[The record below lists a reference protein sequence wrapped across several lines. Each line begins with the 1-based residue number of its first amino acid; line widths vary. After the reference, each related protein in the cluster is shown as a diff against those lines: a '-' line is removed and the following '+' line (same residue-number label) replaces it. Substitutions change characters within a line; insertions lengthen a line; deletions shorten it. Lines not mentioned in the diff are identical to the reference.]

1 MNKTF
6 LEYVA
11 EDIISKYGTD
21 LSRIAVVFPN
31 KRAALFLNEHLA
43 RLAGQ
48 PVWSPAYITISD
60 LFRQHTDLKTAD
72 PIKLICDIHK
82 SFTKCTGIDETL
94 DHFYGWGQLLLAD
107 FDDIDKNMAD
117 ADSIFCNLKDIHE
130 LDDISYLDDEQKEML
145 ARFFANFSDDI
156 DSELKKRFLSLW
168 SHFGDIYHD
177 YNRRL
182 TEQGIGYEGAIYRKV
197 ANEQTLHLKYD
208 KYLFV
213 GFNLLQKV
221 ERLLFSRLMKEDKAK
236 FYWDFDE
243 YYMPSP
249 SPLPSG
255 GAPVGGYGIPAIP
268 TQPTCS
274 VGGYGI
280 PAIPT
285 QPTCSVGA
293 LPGGYG
299 IPAIP
304 TQPTCSVGALPG
316 GALVSSAPTN
326 LNLADFPNEL
336 DNTDPDIYA
345 NMRRPK
351 RIRFISSPTENAQAR
366 FASNWLLEN
375 HRYRAGRKT
384 AVVMCDESILLPLMH
399 SLPPEAD
406 KVNITSGFPLA
417 MTPVA
422 SLVMLLFDLYTL
434 GLRKKG
440 TTLNPHYLKK
450 LMAHPYAH
458 HLKGVHLS
466 QVHQEEVH
474 QPNSPSH
481 HLTISTPHHLTT
493 STILHHIATLIKQVG
508 IATKPEGD
516 PLTQESVFRMYTIL
530 NRLATLADSG
540 DLLVDNTT
548 LRRLVSQLVSTS
560 SIPFHGEPVVGVQ
573 IMGVLETRNIDF
585 DHLLLLSCNE
595 GNMPKGVNDSS
606 FIPYTIRKAHH
617 LTTIDNKVAL
627 YSYYFHRL
635 LQRARDITIAYNNT
649 TDNGHTGEMSRFMLQ
664 LLVESGQKINHYTL
678 TAKNHPTPLMPK
690 PIQKDE
696 ATLSKLQQITR
707 LSPSAL
713 NTYIRCPLAFY
724 YQYIAHIQEPH
735 PDPETIDNR
744 LFGNIF
750 HRAAYLIY
758 KDITDR
764 SPLIEKAHIQ
774 AYLSNRTLL
783 ANVVDRAFQA
793 EQCTPNNGLQIINR
807 EVIIQYITK
816 LLKIDQQLCPFSI
829 LAMEE
834 EAKVYTTLSFTI
846 PSEGALVGGYGIPAI
861 PTQPTCS
868 VGALKGGAL
877 VGGYGI
883 PAIPTQP
890 TCSVGALKGGA
901 LKGGALVSSAPKTSA
916 PKTSAPKTS
925 APGKQYNLTIG
936 GIIDRLDILTDR
948 QTGKPRIRVV
958 DYKTGNQP
966 SSPIK
971 NIDEIFDPNNIRTK
985 HSNYYLQ
992 AILYSLIVSRSK
1004 RWNPAGHPVSPAL
1017 LFIKQAPA
1025 TDYDPTLLID
1035 KHPISDVTVYEEEFL
1050 TKLKHT
1056 LADIYSPDTPFT
1068 PTDDRK
1074 KCELC
1079 PYRMLCGL

>member
-11 EDIISKYGTD
+11 EDIIGKYGTD

-43 RLAGQ
+43 RIAGQ

-60 LFRQHTDLKTAD
+60 LFRQHTDLKPAD

-145 ARFFANFSDDI
+145 KRFFANFSDDI
-156 DSELKKRFLSLW
+156 ESELKKRFLSLW

-197 ANEQTLHLKYD
+197 ASEETLHLKYD

-213 GFNLLQKV
+213 GFNLIQKV
-221 ERLLFSRLMKEDKAK
+221 ERVLFSRLMKEGKAK

-243 YYMPSP
+243 YYMPTARAQQS
-249 SPLPSG
+249 
-255 GAPVGGYGIPAIP
+255 A
-268 TQPTCS
+268 S
-274 VGGYGI
+274 VPNNTASFAAYL
-280 PAIPT
+280 T
-285 QPTCSVGA
+285 
-293 LPGGYG
+293 
-299 IPAIP
+299 
-304 TQPTCSVGALPG
+304 
-316 GALVSSAPTN
+316 
-326 LNLADFPNEL
+326 DFPNEL
-336 DNTDPDIYA
+336 DNTDRDIYA

-375 HRYRAGRKT
+375 DRYKAGRKT
-384 AVVMCDESILLPLMH
+384 AVVMCDENILLPIMH

-440 TTLNPHYLKK
+440 TAFNPHYLKK
-450 LMAHPYAH
+450 LMAHPYARH
-458 HLKGVHLS
+458 LQEVHLKEMNDVHLKGVHLS

-474 QPNSPSH
+474 QEGSAA
-481 HLTISTPHHLTT
+481 L
-493 STILHHIATLIKQVG
+493 LHHIATLVKQVG
-508 IATKPEGD
+508 IATKQEGD
-516 PLTQESVFRMYTIL
+516 ALTQESVFRMFTIL
-530 NRLATLADSG
+530 NRLAALADSG

-548 LRRLVSQLVSTS
+548 LRRLVSQLVGAA

-585 DHLLLLSCNE
+585 DNVLLLSCNE

-606 FIPYTIRKAHH
+606 FIPYSIRKAHG
-617 LTTIDNKVAL
+617 LTTIDNKVAI

-635 LQRARDITIAYNNT
+635 LQRAGDITIAYNNS

-664 LLVESGQKINHYTL
+664 LLVESGQKIDHYSL
-678 TAKNHPTPLMPK
+678 TAKNQPSPLMPK
-690 PIQKDE
+690 AIEKDE
-696 ATLSKLQQITR
+696 AAIGKLEEMSK
-707 LSPSAL
+707 LSPSAI
-713 NTYIRCPLAFY
+713 NTYIRCKLAFY
-724 YQYIAHIQEPH
+724 YQYIAHIKEPDS
-735 PDPETIDNR
+735 DPETIDNR
-744 LFGNIF
+744 MFGNIF

-758 KDITDR
+758 KDITDH
-764 SPLIEKAHIQ
+764 SPVIEKAHIQ
-774 AYLSNRTLL
+774 AYLSNRKLL
-783 ANVVDRAFQA
+783 ASVVDRAF
-793 EQCTPNNGLQIINR
+793 EEEECKTNNGLQIINR
-807 EVIIQYITK
+807 EVIIEYVTK

-834 EAKVYTTLSFTI
+834 EAKVYTQLSFTI
-846 PSEGALVGGYGIPAI
+846 L
-861 PTQPTCS
+861 
-868 VGALKGGAL
+868 L
-877 VGGYGI
+877 
-883 PAIPTQP
+883 
-890 TCSVGALKGGA
+890 
-901 LKGGALVSSAPKTSA
+901 GGALVSSAPT
-916 PKTSAPKTS
+916 
-925 APGKQYNLTIG
+925 KQYNLTIG
-936 GIIDRLDILTDR
+936 GIIDRLDVVTDK
-948 QTGKPRIRVV
+948 QTGKRRIRVV
-958 DYKTGNQP
+958 DYKTGNKP
-966 SSPIK
+966 SSAIKSIEEVFDPK
-971 NIDEIFDPNNIRTK
+971 NIASK
-985 HSNYYLQ
+985 HSNYFLQ

-1004 RWNPAGHPVSPAL
+1004 EWNAANDAVSPAL
-1017 LFIKQAPA
+1017 LFIKQAA
-1025 TDYDPTLLID
+1025 TNDYDPTLCID

-1050 TKLKHT
+1050 TKLKET
-1056 LADIYSPDTPFT
+1056 VADMYSPDAAFT

>member
-60 LFRQHTDLKTAD
+60 LFRQHTDLKPAD

-145 ARFFANFSDDI
+145 KRFFANFSDDI

-197 ANEQTLHLKYD
+197 ASDETLHLKYD

-213 GFNLLQKV
+213 GFNLIQKV
-221 ERLLFSRLMKEDKAK
+221 ERVLFSRLMKEGKAK

-243 YYMPSP
+243 YYMPTARAQQS
-249 SPLPSG
+249 
-255 GAPVGGYGIPAIP
+255 A
-268 TQPTCS
+268 S
-274 VGGYGI
+274 VPNNTASFAAYL
-280 PAIPT
+280 T
-285 QPTCSVGA
+285 
-293 LPGGYG
+293 
-299 IPAIP
+299 
-304 TQPTCSVGALPG
+304 
-316 GALVSSAPTN
+316 
-326 LNLADFPNEL
+326 DFPNEF
-336 DNTDPDIYA
+336 DNTDRDIYA
-345 NMRRPK
+345 NMGRPK

-375 HRYRAGRKT
+375 ERYKAGRKT
-384 AVVMCDESILLPLMH
+384 AVVMCDESILLPIMH

-440 TTLNPHYLKK
+440 TAFNPHYLKK
-450 LMAHPYAH
+450 LMAHPYAR
-458 HLKGVHLS
+458 HLQEVHLNGVHSKGVHLS
-466 QVHQEEVH
+466 QVHQEGSAALL
-474 QPNSPSH
+474 Q
-481 HLTISTPHHLTT
+481 
-493 STILHHIATLIKQVG
+493 HIATLVKQVG
-508 IATKPEGD
+508 IATKQEGD
-516 PLTQESVFRMYTIL
+516 ALTQESVFRMFTIL
-530 NRLATLADSG
+530 NRLAALADSG

-548 LRRLVSQLVSTS
+548 LRRLVSQLVGAA
-560 SIPFHGEPVVGVQ
+560 SIPFHGEPVIGVQ

-585 DHLLLLSCNE
+585 DNVLLLSCNE

-617 LTTIDNKVAL
+617 LTTIDNKVAI

-635 LQRARDITIAYNNT
+635 LQRAGDITIAYNNS

-664 LLVESGQKINHYTL
+664 LLVESGQKIDHYSL
-678 TAKNHPTPLMPK
+678 TAKNQPTPLMPK
-690 PIQKDE
+690 AIEKDE
-696 ATLSKLQQITR
+696 TALSKLEEMSR
-707 LSPSAL
+707 LSPSAI
-713 NTYIRCPLAFY
+713 NTYIRCKLAFY
-724 YQYIAHIQEPH
+724 YQYIAHIKEPDS
-735 PDPETIDNR
+735 DPETIDNR
-744 LFGNIF
+744 MFGNIF

-758 KDITDR
+758 KDITDH
-764 SPLIEKAHIQ
+764 SPVIEKAHIQ
-774 AYLSNRTLL
+774 AYLSNRKLL
-783 ANVVDRAFQA
+783 ASVVDRAF
-793 EQCTPNNGLQIINR
+793 EEEECKTNNGLQIINR
-807 EVIIQYITK
+807 EVIIEYITK

-834 EAKVYTTLSFTI
+834 EAKVYTQLSFTI
-846 PSEGALVGGYGIPAI
+846 PS
-861 PTQPTCS
+861 
-868 VGALKGGAL
+868 
-877 VGGYGI
+877 
-883 PAIPTQP
+883 
-890 TCSVGALKGGA
+890 GGA
-901 LKGGALVSSAPKTSA
+901 LKGGALVSSAPT
-916 PKTSAPKTS
+916 
-925 APGKQYNLTIG
+925 KQYNLTIG
-936 GIIDRLDILTDR
+936 GIIDRLDAVTDK

-971 NIDEIFDPNNIRTK
+971 NIDEIFDPNNIRSK

-1025 TDYDPTLLID
+1025 NHYDPTLHID
-1035 KHPISDVTVYEEEFL
+1035 KHPIGDVTVYEEEFL

>member
-11 EDIISKYGTD
+11 EDIIGKYGTD

-43 RLAGQ
+43 RIAGQ

-60 LFRQHTDLKTAD
+60 LFRQHTDLKPAD

-145 ARFFANFSDDI
+145 KRFFANFSDDI
-156 DSELKKRFLSLW
+156 ESELKKRFLSLW

-197 ANEQTLHLKYD
+197 ASEETLHLKYD

-213 GFNLLQKV
+213 GFNLIQKV
-221 ERLLFSRLMKEDKAK
+221 ERVLFSRLMKEGKAK

-243 YYMPSP
+243 YYMPTARAQQS
-249 SPLPSG
+249 
-255 GAPVGGYGIPAIP
+255 A
-268 TQPTCS
+268 S
-274 VGGYGI
+274 VPNNTASFAAYL
-280 PAIPT
+280 T
-285 QPTCSVGA
+285 
-293 LPGGYG
+293 
-299 IPAIP
+299 
-304 TQPTCSVGALPG
+304 
-316 GALVSSAPTN
+316 
-326 LNLADFPNEL
+326 DFPNEL
-336 DNTDPDIYA
+336 DNTDRDIYA

-375 HRYRAGRKT
+375 DRYKAGRKT
-384 AVVMCDESILLPLMH
+384 AVVMCDESILLPIMH

-440 TTLNPHYLKK
+440 TAFNPHYLKK
-450 LMAHPYAH
+450 LMAHPYAR
-458 HLKGVHLS
+458 HLQEVHLKGVHSKGVHLS
-466 QVHQEEVH
+466 QVHQ
-474 QPNSPSH
+474 PNSTSAQPTTQH
-481 HLTISTPHHLTT
+481 STFNTQH
-493 STILHHIATLIKQVG
+493 SILHHIATLVKQVG
-508 IATKPEGD
+508 IATKQEGD
-516 PLTQESVFRMYTIL
+516 ALTQESVFRMFTIL
-530 NRLATLADSG
+530 NRLAALADSG
-540 DLLVDNTT
+540 DLVVDNTT
-548 LRRLVSQLVSTS
+548 LRRLVSQLVGAA
-560 SIPFHGEPVVGVQ
+560 SIPFHGEPVIGVQ

-585 DHLLLLSCNE
+585 DNVLLLSCNE

-606 FIPYTIRKAHH
+606 FIPYSIRKAHG
-617 LTTIDNKVAL
+617 LTTIDNKVAI

-635 LQRARDITIAYNNT
+635 LQRAGDITIAYNNS

-664 LLVESGQKINHYTL
+664 LLVESGQKIEHYSL
-678 TAKNHPTPLMPK
+678 TAKNQPSPLMPK
-690 PIQKDE
+690 AIEKDE
-696 ATLSKLQQITR
+696 TALSKLEEMSR
-707 LSPSAL
+707 LSPSAI
-713 NTYIRCPLAFY
+713 NTYIRCKLAFY
-724 YQYIAHIQEPH
+724 YQYIAHIKEPDS
-735 PDPETIDNR
+735 DPETIDNR
-744 LFGNIF
+744 MFGNIF

-758 KDITDR
+758 KDITDH
-764 SPLIEKAHIQ
+764 SPVIEKAHIQ
-774 AYLSNRTLL
+774 AYLSNRKLL
-783 ANVVDRAFQA
+783 ASVVDRAF
-793 EQCTPNNGLQIINR
+793 EEEECKTNNGLQIINR
-807 EVIIQYITK
+807 EVIIEYVTK

-834 EAKVYTTLSFTI
+834 EAKVYTQLSFTI
-846 PSEGALVGGYGIPAI
+846 L
-861 PTQPTCS
+861 
-868 VGALKGGAL
+868 L
-877 VGGYGI
+877 
-883 PAIPTQP
+883 
-890 TCSVGALKGGA
+890 
-901 LKGGALVSSAPKTSA
+901 GGALVSSAPT
-916 PKTSAPKTS
+916 
-925 APGKQYNLTIG
+925 KQYNLTIG
-936 GIIDRLDILTDR
+936 GIIDRLDAVTDK
-948 QTGKPRIRVV
+948 QTGKRRIRVV
-958 DYKTGNQP
+958 DYKTGNKP
-966 SSPIK
+966 SSAIKSIEEVFDPK
-971 NIDEIFDPNNIRTK
+971 NIASK
-985 HSNYYLQ
+985 HSNYFLQ

-1004 RWNPAGHPVSPAL
+1004 EWNAANDPVSPAL
-1017 LFIKQAPA
+1017 LFIKQA
-1025 TDYDPTLLID
+1025 TTNDYDPTLCID

-1050 TKLKHT
+1050 TKLKET
-1056 LADIYSPDTPFT
+1056 VADMYSPDAAFT

>member
-11 EDIISKYGTD
+11 EDIIGKYGTD

-43 RLAGQ
+43 RIAGQ

-60 LFRQHTDLKTAD
+60 LFRQHTDLKPAD

-145 ARFFANFSDDI
+145 KRFFANFSDDI
-156 DSELKKRFLSLW
+156 ESELKKRFLSLW

-197 ANEQTLHLKYD
+197 ASEETLHLKYD

-213 GFNLLQKV
+213 GFNLIQKV
-221 ERLLFSRLMKEDKAK
+221 ERVLFSRLMKEGKAK

-243 YYMPSP
+243 YYMPTARAQQS
-249 SPLPSG
+249 
-255 GAPVGGYGIPAIP
+255 A
-268 TQPTCS
+268 S
-274 VGGYGI
+274 VPNNTASFAAYL
-280 PAIPT
+280 T
-285 QPTCSVGA
+285 
-293 LPGGYG
+293 
-299 IPAIP
+299 
-304 TQPTCSVGALPG
+304 
-316 GALVSSAPTN
+316 
-326 LNLADFPNEL
+326 DFPNEL
-336 DNTDPDIYA
+336 DNTDRDIYA

-375 HRYRAGRKT
+375 DRYKAGRKT
-384 AVVMCDESILLPLMH
+384 AVVMCDESILLPIMH

-440 TTLNPHYLKK
+440 TAFNPHYLKK
-450 LMAHPYAH
+450 VMAHPYAR
-458 HLKGVHLS
+458 HLQEVHLKEMNDVHSKGVHLS
-466 QVHQEEVH
+466 QVHQEG
-474 QPNSPSH
+474 SAA
-481 HLTISTPHHLTT
+481 L
-493 STILHHIATLIKQVG
+493 LHHIATLVKQVG
-508 IATKPEGD
+508 IATKQEGD
-516 PLTQESVFRMYTIL
+516 ALTQESVFRMFTIL
-530 NRLATLADSG
+530 NRLAALADSG

-548 LRRLVSQLVSTS
+548 LRRLVSQLVGAA

-585 DHLLLLSCNE
+585 DNVLLLSCNE

-606 FIPYTIRKAHH
+606 FIPYSIRKAHG
-617 LTTIDNKVAL
+617 LTTIDNKVAI

-635 LQRARDITIAYNNT
+635 LQRAGDITIAYNNS

-664 LLVESGQKINHYTL
+664 LLVESGQKIDHYSL
-678 TAKNHPTPLMPK
+678 TAKNQPSPLMPK
-690 PIQKDE
+690 AIEKDE
-696 ATLSKLQQITR
+696 TALSKLEEMSR
-707 LSPSAL
+707 LSPSAI
-713 NTYIRCPLAFY
+713 NTYIRCKLAFY
-724 YQYIAHIQEPH
+724 YQYIAHIKEPDS
-735 PDPETIDNR
+735 DPETIDNR
-744 LFGNIF
+744 MFGNIF

-758 KDITDR
+758 KDITDH
-764 SPLIEKAHIQ
+764 SPVIEKAHIQ
-774 AYLSNRTLL
+774 AYLSNRKLL
-783 ANVVDRAFQA
+783 ASVVDRAF
-793 EQCTPNNGLQIINR
+793 EEEECKTNNGLQIINR
-807 EVIIQYITK
+807 EVIIEYVTK

-834 EAKVYTTLSFTI
+834 EAKVYTQLSFTI
-846 PSEGALVGGYGIPAI
+846 PL
-861 PTQPTCS
+861 
-868 VGALKGGAL
+868 
-877 VGGYGI
+877 
-883 PAIPTQP
+883 
-890 TCSVGALKGGA
+890 
-901 LKGGALVSSAPKTSA
+901 GGALVSSAPT
-916 PKTSAPKTS
+916 
-925 APGKQYNLTIG
+925 KQYNLTIG
-936 GIIDRLDILTDR
+936 GIIDRLDAVTDK
-948 QTGKPRIRVV
+948 QTGKRRIRVV
-958 DYKTGNQP
+958 DYKTGNKP
-966 SSPIK
+966 SSAIKSIEEVFDPK
-971 NIDEIFDPNNIRTK
+971 NIASK
-985 HSNYYLQ
+985 HSNYFLQ

-1004 RWNPAGHPVSPAL
+1004 EWNAANDAVSPAL
-1017 LFIKQAPA
+1017 LFIKQAA
-1025 TDYDPTLLID
+1025 TNDYDPTLCID

-1050 TKLKHT
+1050 TKLKET
-1056 LADIYSPDTPFT
+1056 VADMYSPDAAFT

>member
-1 MNKTF
+1 MNQTF

-11 EDIISKYGTD
+11 EDIIGKYGTD

-82 SFTKCTGIDETL
+82 SFTKCTGISETL

-145 ARFFANFSDDI
+145 KRFFANFSDDI
-156 DSELKKRFLSLW
+156 ESELKKRFLSLW

-197 ANEQTLHLKYD
+197 ASEQTLHLKYD

-221 ERLLFSRLMKEDKAK
+221 ERVLFSRLMKEGKAK

-249 SPLPSG
+249 SHHLTTSPS
-255 GAPVGGYGIPAIP
+255 
-268 TQPTCS
+268 QQLS
-274 VGGYGI
+274 
-280 PAIPT
+280 
-285 QPTCSVGA
+285 
-293 LPGGYG
+293 
-299 IPAIP
+299 
-304 TQPTCSVGALPG
+304 G

-326 LNLADFPNEL
+326 LTTSPSHHLNISDFPNEL
-336 DNTDPDIYA
+336 DNTDRDIYA

-375 HRYRAGRKT
+375 ERYKAGCKT
-384 AVVMCDESILLPLMH
+384 AVVMCDESILLPIMH

-440 TTLNPHYLKK
+440 TAFNPHYLKK
-450 LMAHPYAH
+450 LMAHPYARH
-458 HLKGVHLS
+458 LQEMHLKEMNDVHLKGVHLS
-466 QVHQEEVH
+466 PLGFCRLPEQEVH
-474 QPNSPSH
+474 QPNSPSQ
-481 HLTISTPHHLTT
+481 HLTT
-493 STILHHIATLIKQVG
+493 STILHHIASLIKQVG

-516 PLTQESVFRMYTIL
+516 ALTQESVFRMFTIL

-540 DLLVDNTT
+540 DLFVDNTT
-548 LRRLVSQLVSTS
+548 LRRLVSQLVGAA
-560 SIPFHGEPVVGVQ
+560 SIPFHGEPVIGVQ

-585 DHLLLLSCNE
+585 DNVLLLSCNE

-606 FIPYTIRKAHH
+606 FIPYSIRKAHG
-617 LTTIDNKVAL
+617 LTTIDNKVAI

-635 LQRARDITIAYNNT
+635 LQRAGDITIAYNNS

-664 LLVESGQKINHYTL
+664 LLVESGQKIDHYSL
-678 TAKNHPTPLMPK
+678 TAKNQPTPLMPK
-690 PIQKDE
+690 PIEKDE
-696 ATLSKLQQITR
+696 AALSKLEEMSR
-707 LSPSAL
+707 LSPSAI
-713 NTYIRCPLAFY
+713 NTYIRCKLAFY
-724 YQYIAHIQEPH
+724 YQYIAHIKEPDS
-735 PDPETIDNR
+735 DPETIDNR

-758 KDITDR
+758 KDITDH
-764 SPLIEKAHIQ
+764 SPVIEKAHIQ
-774 AYLSNRTLL
+774 AYLSNRKLL
-783 ANVVDRAFQA
+783 ASVVDRAF
-793 EQCTPNNGLQIINR
+793 EEEECKTNNGLQIINR
-807 EVIIQYITK
+807 EVIIEYITK

-834 EAKVYTTLSFTI
+834 EAKVYTQLSFTI
-846 PSEGALVGGYGIPAI
+846 PS
-861 PTQPTCS
+861 
-868 VGALKGGAL
+868 
-877 VGGYGI
+877 
-883 PAIPTQP
+883 
-890 TCSVGALKGGA
+890 GGA
-901 LKGGALVSSAPKTSA
+901 LKGGALVSSAPTKL
-916 PKTSAPKTS
+916 
-925 APGKQYNLTIG
+925 YNLTIG
-936 GIIDRLDILTDR
+936 GIIDRLDVVTDK
-948 QTGKPRIRVV
+948 QTGKRRIRVV
-958 DYKTGNQP
+958 DYKTGNKP
-966 SSPIK
+966 SSAIKSIEEVFDPK
-971 NIDEIFDPNNIRTK
+971 NIASK
-985 HSNYYLQ
+985 HSNYFLQ

-1004 RWNPAGHPVSPAL
+1004 EWNGANDTVSPAL
-1017 LFIKQAPA
+1017 LFIKQA
-1025 TDYDPTLLID
+1025 TTNDYDPTLCID

-1050 TKLKHT
+1050 TKLKET
-1056 LADIYSPDTPFT
+1056 VADMYSPDAAFT

>member
-11 EDIISKYGTD
+11 EDIIGKYGTD

-43 RLAGQ
+43 RIAGQ

-60 LFRQHTDLKTAD
+60 LFRQHTDLKPAD

-130 LDDISYLDDEQKEML
+130 LDDISYLDNEQKEML
-145 ARFFANFSDDI
+145 KRFFANFSDDI

-197 ANEQTLHLKYD
+197 ASEETLHLKYD

-213 GFNLLQKV
+213 GFNLIQKV
-221 ERLLFSRLMKEDKAK
+221 ERVLFSRLMKEGKAK

-243 YYMPSP
+243 YYMPTARAQQS
-249 SPLPSG
+249 
-255 GAPVGGYGIPAIP
+255 A
-268 TQPTCS
+268 S
-274 VGGYGI
+274 VPNNTASFAAYL
-280 PAIPT
+280 T
-285 QPTCSVGA
+285 
-293 LPGGYG
+293 
-299 IPAIP
+299 
-304 TQPTCSVGALPG
+304 
-316 GALVSSAPTN
+316 
-326 LNLADFPNEL
+326 DFPNEL
-336 DNTDPDIYA
+336 DNTDRDIYA

-375 HRYRAGRKT
+375 DRYKAGRKT
-384 AVVMCDESILLPLMH
+384 AVVMCDESILLPIMH
-399 SLPPEAD
+399 SLPPKAD

-440 TTLNPHYLKK
+440 TAFNPHYLKK
-450 LMAHPYAH
+450 LMAHPYARH
-458 HLKGVHLS
+458 LQEVHLKEMNDVHLKGVHLS

-474 QPNSPSH
+474 QEGIAA
-481 HLTISTPHHLTT
+481 LLQ
-493 STILHHIATLIKQVG
+493 HIATLVKQVG
-508 IATKPEGD
+508 IATKQEGD
-516 PLTQESVFRMYTIL
+516 ALTQESVFRMFTIL
-530 NRLATLADSG
+530 NRLAALADSG

-548 LRRLVSQLVSTS
+548 LRRLVSQLVGAA
-560 SIPFHGEPVVGVQ
+560 SIPFHGEPVIGVQ

-585 DHLLLLSCNE
+585 DNVLLLSCNE

-606 FIPYTIRKAHH
+606 FIPYSIRKAHG
-617 LTTIDNKVAL
+617 LTTIDNKVAI

-635 LQRARDITIAYNNT
+635 LQRAGDITIAYNNS

-664 LLVESGQKINHYTL
+664 LLVESGQKIDHYSL
-678 TAKNHPTPLMPK
+678 TAKNQPTPLMPK
-690 PIQKDE
+690 AIEKDE
-696 ATLSKLQQITR
+696 TALSKLEEMSR
-707 LSPSAL
+707 LSPSAI
-713 NTYIRCPLAFY
+713 NTYIRCKLAFY
-724 YQYIAHIQEPH
+724 YQYIAHIKEPDS
-735 PDPETIDNR
+735 DPETIDNR
-744 LFGNIF
+744 MFGNIF

-758 KDITDR
+758 KDITDH
-764 SPLIEKAHIQ
+764 SPVIEKAHIQ
-774 AYLSNRTLL
+774 AYLSNRKLL
-783 ANVVDRAFQA
+783 ASVVDRAF
-793 EQCTPNNGLQIINR
+793 EEEECKTNNGLQIINR
-807 EVIIQYITK
+807 EVIIEYITK

-834 EAKVYTTLSFTI
+834 EAKVYTQLSFTT
-846 PSEGALVGGYGIPAI
+846 PS
-861 PTQPTCS
+861 
-868 VGALKGGAL
+868 
-877 VGGYGI
+877 
-883 PAIPTQP
+883 
-890 TCSVGALKGGA
+890 GGA
-901 LKGGALVSSAPKTSA
+901 LKGGALVSSAPT
-916 PKTSAPKTS
+916 
-925 APGKQYNLTIG
+925 KQYNLTIG
-936 GIIDRLDILTDR
+936 GIIDRLDAVTDK
-948 QTGKPRIRVV
+948 QTGKRRIRVV
-958 DYKTGNQP
+958 DYKTGNKP
-966 SSPIK
+966 SSAIKSIEEVFDPK
-971 NIDEIFDPNNIRTK
+971 NIASK
-985 HSNYYLQ
+985 HSNYFLQ

-1004 RWNPAGHPVSPAL
+1004 EWNAANDAVSHAL
-1017 LFIKQAPA
+1017 LFIKQAA
-1025 TDYDPTLLID
+1025 TNDYDPTLCID
-1035 KHPISDVTVYEEEFL
+1035 KHPISDVTVYEEDFL
-1050 TKLKHT
+1050 TKLKET
-1056 LADIYSPDTPFT
+1056 VADMYSPDAAFT

>member
-11 EDIISKYGTD
+11 EDIIGKYGTD

-43 RLAGQ
+43 RIAGQ

-60 LFRQHTDLKTAD
+60 LFRQHTDLKPAD

-145 ARFFANFSDDI
+145 KRFFANFSDDI
-156 DSELKKRFLSLW
+156 ESELKKRFLSLW

-197 ANEQTLHLKYD
+197 ASEETLHLKYN

-213 GFNLLQKV
+213 GFNLIQKV
-221 ERLLFSRLMKEDKAK
+221 ERVLFSRLMKEGKAK

-243 YYMPSP
+243 YYMPTARAQQS
-249 SPLPSG
+249 
-255 GAPVGGYGIPAIP
+255 A
-268 TQPTCS
+268 S
-274 VGGYGI
+274 VPNNTASFAAYL
-280 PAIPT
+280 T
-285 QPTCSVGA
+285 
-293 LPGGYG
+293 
-299 IPAIP
+299 
-304 TQPTCSVGALPG
+304 
-316 GALVSSAPTN
+316 
-326 LNLADFPNEL
+326 DFPNEL
-336 DNTDPDIYA
+336 DNTDRDIYA

-375 HRYRAGRKT
+375 DRYKAGRKT
-384 AVVMCDESILLPLMH
+384 AVVMCDESILLPIMH

-440 TTLNPHYLKK
+440 TVFNPHYLKK
-450 LMAHPYAH
+450 LMAHPYAR
-458 HLKGVHLS
+458 HLQEVHLKEMHSKGVHSKGVHFS
-466 QVHQEEVH
+466 QVHQEG
-474 QPNSPSH
+474 SAA
-481 HLTISTPHHLTT
+481 L
-493 STILHHIATLIKQVG
+493 LHHIATLVKQVG
-508 IATKPEGD
+508 IATKQEGD
-516 PLTQESVFRMYTIL
+516 ALTQESVFRMFTIL
-530 NRLATLADSG
+530 NRLAALADSG

-548 LRRLVSQLVSTS
+548 LRRLVSQLVGAA

-585 DHLLLLSCNE
+585 DNVLLLSCNE
-595 GNMPKGVNDSS
+595 GNMPNGVNDSS
-606 FIPYTIRKAHH
+606 FIPYSIRKAHG
-617 LTTIDNKVAL
+617 LTTIDNKVAI

-635 LQRARDITIAYNNT
+635 LQRAGDITIAYNNS

-664 LLVESGQKINHYTL
+664 LLVESGQKIDHYSL
-678 TAKNHPTPLMPK
+678 TAKNQPTPLMPK
-690 PIQKDE
+690 AIEKDE
-696 ATLSKLQQITR
+696 AALSKLEEMSR
-707 LSPSAL
+707 LSPSAI
-713 NTYIRCPLAFY
+713 NTYIRCKLAFY
-724 YQYIAHIQEPH
+724 YQYVAHIKEPDS
-735 PDPETIDNR
+735 DPETIDNR
-744 LFGNIF
+744 MFGNIF

-758 KDITDR
+758 KDITDH
-764 SPLIEKAHIQ
+764 SPVIEKTHIQ
-774 AYLSNRTLL
+774 AYLSNRKLL
-783 ANVVDRAFQA
+783 ASVVDRAF
-793 EQCTPNNGLQIINR
+793 EEEECKTNNGLQIINR
-807 EVIIQYITK
+807 EVIIEYITK

-834 EAKVYTTLSFTI
+834 EAKVYTQLSFTI
-846 PSEGALVGGYGIPAI
+846 PS
-861 PTQPTCS
+861 
-868 VGALKGGAL
+868 
-877 VGGYGI
+877 
-883 PAIPTQP
+883 
-890 TCSVGALKGGA
+890 GGA
-901 LKGGALVSSAPKTSA
+901 LKGGALVSNAPT
-916 PKTSAPKTS
+916 
-925 APGKQYNLTIG
+925 KQYNLTIG
-936 GIIDRLDILTDR
+936 GIIDRLDAITDK
-948 QTGKPRIRVV
+948 QTGKRRIRVV
-958 DYKTGNQP
+958 DYKTGNKP
-966 SSPIK
+966 SSAIKSIEEVFDPK
-971 NIDEIFDPNNIRTK
+971 NIASK
-985 HSNYYLQ
+985 HSNYFLQ
-992 AILYSLIVSRSK
+992 AILYSLIVSGSK
-1004 RWNPAGHPVSPAL
+1004 EWNAANDPVSPAL
-1017 LFIKQAPA
+1017 LFIKQAA
-1025 TDYDPTLLID
+1025 TNDYDPTLCID
-1035 KHPISDVTVYEEEFL
+1035 KHPISDVMVYEEEFL
-1050 TKLKHT
+1050 TKLKET
-1056 LADIYSPDTPFT
+1056 VADMYSPDAAFT

>member
-11 EDIISKYGTD
+11 EDIIGKYGTD

-31 KRAALFLNEHLA
+31 KRATLFLNEHLA
-43 RLAGQ
+43 RIAGQ

-60 LFRQHTDLKTAD
+60 LFRQHTDLKPAD

-145 ARFFANFSDDI
+145 KRFFANFSDDI

-197 ANEQTLHLKYD
+197 ASEETLHLKYD

-213 GFNLLQKV
+213 GFNLIQKV
-221 ERLLFSRLMKEDKAK
+221 ERVLFSRLMKEGKAK

-243 YYMPSP
+243 YYMPTARAQQS
-249 SPLPSG
+249 
-255 GAPVGGYGIPAIP
+255 A
-268 TQPTCS
+268 S
-274 VGGYGI
+274 VPNNTASFAAYL
-280 PAIPT
+280 T
-285 QPTCSVGA
+285 
-293 LPGGYG
+293 
-299 IPAIP
+299 
-304 TQPTCSVGALPG
+304 
-316 GALVSSAPTN
+316 
-326 LNLADFPNEL
+326 DFPNEL
-336 DNTDPDIYA
+336 DNTDRDIYA

-375 HRYRAGRKT
+375 DRYKAGRKT
-384 AVVMCDESILLPLMH
+384 AVVMCDESILLPIMH

-440 TTLNPHYLKK
+440 AAFNPHYLKK

-458 HLKGVHLS
+458 HLQEEHLKGVHLS

-474 QPNSPSH
+474 QPNST
-481 HLTISTPHHLTT
+481 LDNSTSAQPTT
-493 STILHHIATLIKQVG
+493 QNSKLKTQNSILHHIASLIKQVG
-508 IATKPEGD
+508 IATKHEGD
-516 PLTQESVFRMYTIL
+516 ALTQESVFRMFTIL
-530 NRLATLADSG
+530 NRLAALADSG

-548 LRRLVSQLVSTS
+548 LRRLVSQLVSSS

-585 DHLLLLSCNE
+585 DHVLLLSCNE

-606 FIPYTIRKAHH
+606 FIPYSIRKAHG
-617 LTTIDNKVAL
+617 LTTIDNKVAI

-635 LQRARDITIAYNNT
+635 LQRAGDITIAYNNS

-664 LLVESGQKINHYTL
+664 LLVESGQKIDHYSL
-678 TAKNHPTPLMPK
+678 TAKNQPSPLMPK
-690 PIQKDE
+690 AIEKDE
-696 ATLSKLQQITR
+696 AAIGKLEEMSK
-707 LSPSAL
+707 LSPSAI
-713 NTYIRCPLAFY
+713 NTYIRCKLAFY
-724 YQYIAHIQEPH
+724 YQYIAHIKEPDS
-735 PDPETIDNR
+735 DPETIDNR
-744 LFGNIF
+744 MFGNIF

-758 KDITDR
+758 KDITDH
-764 SPLIEKAHIQ
+764 SPVIEKAHIQ
-774 AYLSNRTLL
+774 AYLSNRKLL
-783 ANVVDRAFQA
+783 ASVVDRAF
-793 EQCTPNNGLQIINR
+793 EEEECKTNNGLQIINR
-807 EVIIQYITK
+807 EVIIEYITK

-834 EAKVYTTLSFTI
+834 EAKVYTQMSFTI
-846 PSEGALVGGYGIPAI
+846 PL
-861 PTQPTCS
+861 
-868 VGALKGGAL
+868 
-877 VGGYGI
+877 
-883 PAIPTQP
+883 
-890 TCSVGALKGGA
+890 
-901 LKGGALVSSAPKTSA
+901 GGALVSSAPT
-916 PKTSAPKTS
+916 
-925 APGKQYNLTIG
+925 KQYNLTIG
-936 GIIDRLDILTDR
+936 GIIDRLDAVTDK
-948 QTGKPRIRVV
+948 QTGKRRIRVV
-958 DYKTGNQP
+958 DYKTGNKP
-966 SSPIK
+966 SSAIKSIEEVFDPK
-971 NIDEIFDPNNIRTK
+971 NIASK
-985 HSNYYLQ
+985 HSNYFLQ

-1004 RWNPAGHPVSPAL
+1004 EWNAANDAVSPAL
-1017 LFIKQAPA
+1017 LFIKQAA
-1025 TDYDPTLLID
+1025 TNDYDPTLCID

-1050 TKLKHT
+1050 TKLKET
-1056 LADIYSPDTPFT
+1056 VADMYSPNVPFT

>member
-43 RLAGQ
+43 RIAGQ

-82 SFTKCTGIDETL
+82 SFTKCTGISETL

-156 DSELKKRFLSLW
+156 ESELKKRFLSLW

-197 ANEQTLHLKYD
+197 ASEQTLHLKYD

-221 ERLLFSRLMKEDKAK
+221 ERVLFSRLMKEGKAK

-249 SPLPSG
+249 SHHLTTSPS
-255 GAPVGGYGIPAIP
+255 
-268 TQPTCS
+268 QQLS
-274 VGGYGI
+274 
-280 PAIPT
+280 
-285 QPTCSVGA
+285 
-293 LPGGYG
+293 
-299 IPAIP
+299 
-304 TQPTCSVGALPG
+304 G

-326 LNLADFPNEL
+326 LTTSPSQHLNISDFPNEL
-336 DNTDPDIYA
+336 DNTDRDIYA

-375 HRYRAGRKT
+375 ERYKAGRKT
-384 AVVMCDESILLPLMH
+384 AVVMCDESILLPIMH

-440 TTLNPHYLKK
+440 TAFNPHYLKK

-458 HLKGVHLS
+458 HLQEMHLKGVHLS
-466 QVHQEEVH
+466 QVHQEESATLL
-474 QPNSPSH
+474 Q
-481 HLTISTPHHLTT
+481 
-493 STILHHIATLIKQVG
+493 HIASLIKQVG

-516 PLTQESVFRMYTIL
+516 PLTQESVFRMFTIL

-548 LRRLVSQLVSTS
+548 LRRLVSQLVGAA
-560 SIPFHGEPVVGVQ
+560 SIPFHGEPVIGVQ

-635 LQRARDITIAYNNT
+635 LQRAGDITIAYNNS

-664 LLVESGQKINHYTL
+664 LLVESGQKIDHYSL
-678 TAKNHPTPLMPK
+678 TAKNQPTPLMPK
-690 PIQKDE
+690 PIEKDE
-696 ATLSKLQQITR
+696 TALNKLEEMSR
-707 LSPSAL
+707 LSPSAI
-713 NTYIRCPLAFY
+713 NTYIRCKLAFY
-724 YQYIAHIQEPH
+724 YQYIAHIKEPDS
-735 PDPETIDNR
+735 DPETIDNR
-744 LFGNIF
+744 MFGNIF

-758 KDITDR
+758 KDITDH
-764 SPLIEKAHIQ
+764 SPVIEKAHIQ
-774 AYLSNRTLL
+774 AYLSNRKLL
-783 ANVVDRAFQA
+783 ASVVDRAF
-793 EQCTPNNGLQIINR
+793 EEEECKTNNGLQIINR

-834 EAKVYTTLSFTI
+834 EAKVYTQLSFTI
-846 PSEGALVGGYGIPAI
+846 PS
-861 PTQPTCS
+861 
-868 VGALKGGAL
+868 
-877 VGGYGI
+877 
-883 PAIPTQP
+883 
-890 TCSVGALKGGA
+890 GGA
-901 LKGGALVSSAPKTSA
+901 LKGGALVSSAPTKL
-916 PKTSAPKTS
+916 
-925 APGKQYNLTIG
+925 YNLTIG
-936 GIIDRLDILTDR
+936 GIIDRLDAVTDK
-948 QTGKPRIRVV
+948 QTGKRRIRVV
-958 DYKTGNQP
+958 DYKTGNKP
-966 SSPIK
+966 SSAIKSIEEVFDPK
-971 NIDEIFDPNNIRTK
+971 NIASK
-985 HSNYYLQ
+985 HSNYFLQ

-1004 RWNPAGHPVSPAL
+1004 EWNGANDTVSPAL
-1017 LFIKQAPA
+1017 LFIKQA
-1025 TDYDPTLLID
+1025 TTNDYDPTLCID

-1050 TKLKHT
+1050 TKLKET
-1056 LADIYSPDTPFT
+1056 VADMYSPDAAFT

>member
-11 EDIISKYGTD
+11 EDIIGKYGTD

-43 RLAGQ
+43 RIAGQ

-60 LFRQHTDLKTAD
+60 LFRQHTDLKPAD

-145 ARFFANFSDDI
+145 KRFFANFSDDI
-156 DSELKKRFLSLW
+156 ESELKKRFLSLW

-182 TEQGIGYEGAIYRKV
+182 TKQGIGYEGTIYRKV
-197 ANEQTLHLKYD
+197 ASEETLHLKYD

-213 GFNLLQKV
+213 GFNLIQKV
-221 ERLLFSRLMKEDKAK
+221 ERVLFSRLMKEGKAK

-243 YYMPSP
+243 YYMPTARAQQS
-249 SPLPSG
+249 
-255 GAPVGGYGIPAIP
+255 A
-268 TQPTCS
+268 S
-274 VGGYGI
+274 VPNNTASFAAYL
-280 PAIPT
+280 T
-285 QPTCSVGA
+285 
-293 LPGGYG
+293 
-299 IPAIP
+299 
-304 TQPTCSVGALPG
+304 
-316 GALVSSAPTN
+316 
-326 LNLADFPNEL
+326 DFPNEL
-336 DNTDPDIYA
+336 DNTDRDIYA

-375 HRYRAGRKT
+375 ERYKAGRKT
-384 AVVMCDESILLPLMH
+384 AVVMCDESILLPIMH

-440 TTLNPHYLKK
+440 TAFNPHYLKK
-450 LMAHPYAH
+450 LMAHPYAR
-458 HLKGVHLS
+458 HLQEVHLKEMNDVHLKGVHSKGVHLS
-466 QVHQEEVH
+466 QVHQGEVH
-474 QPNSPSH
+474 QEGIHQKEEQQTIEDNSGCMGMAGMPY
-481 HLTISTPHHLTT
+481 PPT
-493 STILHHIATLIKQVG
+493 SAALLQHIASLIKQVG
-508 IATKPEGD
+508 IATKQEGD
-516 PLTQESVFRMYTIL
+516 ALTQESVFRMFTIL
-530 NRLATLADSG
+530 NRLAALADSG

-548 LRRLVSQLVSTS
+548 LRRLVSQLVGAA

-585 DHLLLLSCNE
+585 DNVLLLSCNE

-606 FIPYTIRKAHH
+606 FIPYSIRKAHG
-617 LTTIDNKVAL
+617 LTTIDNKVAI

-635 LQRARDITIAYNNT
+635 LQRAGDITIAYNNS

-664 LLVESGQKINHYTL
+664 LLVESGQKIDHYSL
-678 TAKNHPTPLMPK
+678 TAKNQPTPLMPK
-690 PIQKDE
+690 AIEKDE
-696 ATLSKLQQITR
+696 AALSKLEEMSR
-707 LSPSAL
+707 LSPSAI
-713 NTYIRCPLAFY
+713 NTYIRCKLAFY
-724 YQYIAHIQEPH
+724 YQYIAHIKEPDS
-735 PDPETIDNR
+735 DPETIDNR
-744 LFGNIF
+744 MFGNIF

-758 KDITDR
+758 KDITDH
-764 SPLIEKAHIQ
+764 SPVIEKAHIQ
-774 AYLSNRTLL
+774 AYLSNRKLL
-783 ANVVDRAFQA
+783 ASVVDRAF
-793 EQCTPNNGLQIINR
+793 EEEECKTNNGLQIINR
-807 EVIIQYITK
+807 EVIIEYITK

-834 EAKVYTTLSFTI
+834 EAKVYTQLSFTI
-846 PSEGALVGGYGIPAI
+846 PS
-861 PTQPTCS
+861 
-868 VGALKGGAL
+868 
-877 VGGYGI
+877 
-883 PAIPTQP
+883 
-890 TCSVGALKGGA
+890 GGA
-901 LKGGALVSSAPKTSA
+901 LKGGALVSSAPDKH
-916 PKTSAPKTS
+916 
-925 APGKQYNLTIG
+925 YNLTIG
-936 GIIDRLDILTDR
+936 GIIDRLDAVTDK
-948 QTGKPRIRVV
+948 QTGKRRIRVV
-958 DYKTGNQP
+958 DYKTGNKP
-966 SSPIK
+966 SSAIKSIEEVFDPK
-971 NIDEIFDPNNIRTK
+971 NIASK
-985 HSNYYLQ
+985 HSNYFLQ

-1004 RWNPAGHPVSPAL
+1004 EWNAANDPVSPAL
-1017 LFIKQAPA
+1017 LFIKQA
-1025 TDYDPTLLID
+1025 TTNDYDPTLCID

-1050 TKLKHT
+1050 TKLKET
-1056 LADIYSPDTPFT
+1056 VADMYSPDAAFT

>member
-11 EDIISKYGTD
+11 EDIIGKYGTD

-43 RLAGQ
+43 RIAGQ

-60 LFRQHTDLKTAD
+60 LFRQHTDLKPAD

-145 ARFFANFSDDI
+145 KRFFANFSDDI
-156 DSELKKRFLSLW
+156 ESELKKRFLSLW

-197 ANEQTLHLKYD
+197 ASEETLHLKYD

-213 GFNLLQKV
+213 GFNLIQKV
-221 ERLLFSRLMKEDKAK
+221 ERVLFSRLMKEGKAK

-243 YYMPSP
+243 YYMPTARAQQS
-249 SPLPSG
+249 
-255 GAPVGGYGIPAIP
+255 A
-268 TQPTCS
+268 S
-274 VGGYGI
+274 VPNNTASFAAYL
-280 PAIPT
+280 T
-285 QPTCSVGA
+285 
-293 LPGGYG
+293 
-299 IPAIP
+299 
-304 TQPTCSVGALPG
+304 
-316 GALVSSAPTN
+316 
-326 LNLADFPNEL
+326 DFPNEL
-336 DNTDPDIYA
+336 DNTDRDIYA

-375 HRYRAGRKT
+375 DRYKAGRKT
-384 AVVMCDESILLPLMH
+384 AVVMCDESILLPIMH

-434 GLRKKG
+434 GLRRKG
-440 TTLNPHYLKK
+440 TAFNPHYLKK
-450 LMAHPYAH
+450 LMAHPYARH
-458 HLKGVHLS
+458 LQEVHLKGVHLS
-466 QVHQEEVH
+466 QVHQKEE
-474 QPNSPSH
+474 QQTIGDNSGCMGMAGMPY
-481 HLTISTPHHLTT
+481 PPT
-493 STILHHIATLIKQVG
+493 SAALLQHIASLVKQVG
-508 IATKPEGD
+508 IATKQDGD
-516 PLTQESVFRMYTIL
+516 ALTQESVFRMFTIL
-530 NRLATLADSG
+530 NRLAALADSG

-548 LRRLVSQLVSTS
+548 LRRLVSQLVGAA

-585 DHLLLLSCNE
+585 DNVLLLSCNE

-606 FIPYTIRKAHH
+606 FIPYSIRKAHG
-617 LTTIDNKVAL
+617 LTTIDNKVAI

-635 LQRARDITIAYNNT
+635 LQRAGDITIAYNNS

-664 LLVESGQKINHYTL
+664 LLVESGQKIDHYSL
-678 TAKNHPTPLMPK
+678 TAKNQPTPLMPK
-690 PIQKDE
+690 PIEKDE
-696 ATLSKLQQITR
+696 TALSKLEEISR
-707 LSPSAL
+707 LSPSAI
-713 NTYIRCPLAFY
+713 NTYIRCKLAFY
-724 YQYIAHIQEPH
+724 YQYIAHIKEPDS
-735 PDPETIDNR
+735 DPETIDNR
-744 LFGNIF
+744 MFGNIF

-758 KDITDR
+758 KDITDH
-764 SPLIEKAHIQ
+764 SPVIEKAHIQ
-774 AYLSNRTLL
+774 AYLSNRKLL
-783 ANVVDRAFQA
+783 ASVVDRAF
-793 EQCTPNNGLQIINR
+793 EEEECKTNNGLQIINR
-807 EVIIQYITK
+807 EVIIEYITK

-834 EAKVYTTLSFTI
+834 EAKVYTQLSFTT
-846 PSEGALVGGYGIPAI
+846 PS
-861 PTQPTCS
+861 
-868 VGALKGGAL
+868 
-877 VGGYGI
+877 
-883 PAIPTQP
+883 
-890 TCSVGALKGGA
+890 GGA
-901 LKGGALVSSAPKTSA
+901 LKGGALVSSAPRTSA
-916 PKTSAPKTS
+916 PT
-925 APGKQYNLTIG
+925 KQYNLTIG
-936 GIIDRLDILTDR
+936 GIIDRLDIVTDK
-948 QTGKPRIRVV
+948 QTGKRRIRVV
-958 DYKTGNQP
+958 DYKTGNKP
-966 SSPIK
+966 SSAIKSIEEVFDPK
-971 NIDEIFDPNNIRTK
+971 NIASK
-985 HSNYYLQ
+985 HSNYFLQ

-1004 RWNPAGHPVSPAL
+1004 EWNAANDAVSPAL
-1017 LFIKQAPA
+1017 LFIKQAA
-1025 TDYDPTLLID
+1025 TNDYDPTLCID

-1050 TKLKHT
+1050 TKLKET
-1056 LADIYSPDTPFT
+1056 VADMYSPNAAFT

>member
-130 LDDISYLDDEQKEML
+130 LDDTSYLDNEQKEML

-197 ANEQTLHLKYD
+197 ASEQTLHLKYD

-221 ERLLFSRLMKEDKAK
+221 ERVLFSRLMKEGKAK

-255 GAPVGGYGIPAIP
+255 GA
-268 TQPTCS
+268 
-274 VGGYGI
+274 
-280 PAIPT
+280 
-285 QPTCSVGA
+285 
-293 LPGGYG
+293 LK
-299 IPAIP
+299 
-304 TQPTCSVGALPG
+304 G
-316 GALVSSAPTN
+316 GALVSSAPRTSAPTN
-326 LNLADFPNEL
+326 LTTSPSPLGFCRLPEQEHLNLSDFPNEL
-336 DNTDPDIYA
+336 DNTDRDIYA

-384 AVVMCDESILLPLMH
+384 AIVMCDESILLPIMH

-440 TTLNPHYLKK
+440 TALNPHYLKK

-458 HLKGVHLS
+458 HLQEVHLKGVHSKGVHLS
-466 QVHQEEVH
+466 QVHQEGSAALL
-474 QPNSPSH
+474 Q
-481 HLTISTPHHLTT
+481 
-493 STILHHIATLIKQVG
+493 HIATLVKQVG

-595 GNMPKGVNDSS
+595 GNMPKGINDSS

-635 LQRARDITIAYNNT
+635 LQRAGDITIAYNNS

-664 LLVESGQKINHYTL
+664 LLVESGQQINHYCL

-696 ATLSKLQQITR
+696 TTLSKLQQISR

-764 SPLIEKAHIQ
+764 SPLVEKAHIQ

-783 ANVVDRAFQA
+783 ANAVDRAF
-793 EQCTPNNGLQIINR
+793 EEEECKTNNGLQIINR

-834 EAKVYTTLSFTI
+834 EAKVYTQLSFTI

-877 VGGYGI
+877 V
-883 PAIPTQP
+883 
-890 TCSVGALKGGA
+890 
-901 LKGGALVSSAPKTSA
+901 SSAPPLSA
-916 PKTSAPKTS
+916 PT
-925 APGKQYNLTIG
+925 KQYNLTIG
-936 GIIDRLDILTDR
+936 GIIDRLDILTDK

-1025 TDYDPTLLID
+1025 NHYDPTLLID

-1056 LADIYSPDTPFT
+1056 LADIYSPAVPFT

>member
-11 EDIISKYGTD
+11 EDIIGKYGTD

-43 RLAGQ
+43 RIAGQ

-60 LFRQHTDLKTAD
+60 LFRQHTDLKPAD

-145 ARFFANFSDDI
+145 KRFFANFSDDI
-156 DSELKKRFLSLW
+156 ESELKKRFLSLW
-168 SHFGDIYHD
+168 SHFDDIYHD

-197 ANEQTLHLKYD
+197 ASEETLHLKYD

-213 GFNLLQKV
+213 GFNLIQKV
-221 ERLLFSRLMKEDKAK
+221 ERVLFSRLMKEGKAK

-243 YYMPSP
+243 YYMPTARAQQS
-249 SPLPSG
+249 
-255 GAPVGGYGIPAIP
+255 A
-268 TQPTCS
+268 S
-274 VGGYGI
+274 VPNNTASFAAYL
-280 PAIPT
+280 T
-285 QPTCSVGA
+285 
-293 LPGGYG
+293 
-299 IPAIP
+299 
-304 TQPTCSVGALPG
+304 
-316 GALVSSAPTN
+316 
-326 LNLADFPNEL
+326 DFPNEL
-336 DNTDPDIYA
+336 DNTDRDIYA

-375 HRYRAGRKT
+375 GRYKAGRKT
-384 AVVMCDESILLPLMH
+384 AVVMCDESILLPIMH

-440 TTLNPHYLKK
+440 TAFNPHYLKK
-450 LMAHPYAH
+450 LMAHPYARH
-458 HLKGVHLS
+458 LQEVHLKEMNDVHLKWVHLS
-466 QVHQEEVH
+466 QVHQEGSAALL
-474 QPNSPSH
+474 Q
-481 HLTISTPHHLTT
+481 
-493 STILHHIATLIKQVG
+493 HIATLVKQVG
-508 IATKPEGD
+508 IATKQEGD
-516 PLTQESVFRMYTIL
+516 ALTQESVFRMFTIL
-530 NRLATLADSG
+530 NRLAALADSG
-540 DLLVDNTT
+540 DLVVDNTT
-548 LRRLVSQLVSTS
+548 LRRLVSQLVGAA

-585 DHLLLLSCNE
+585 DNVLLLSCNE

-606 FIPYTIRKAHH
+606 FIPYSIRKAHG
-617 LTTIDNKVAL
+617 LTTIDNKVAI

-635 LQRARDITIAYNNT
+635 LQRARDITIAYNNS

-664 LLVESGQKINHYTL
+664 LLVESGQKIDHYSL
-678 TAKNHPTPLMPK
+678 TAKNQPTPLMPK
-690 PIQKDE
+690 PIEKDE
-696 ATLSKLQQITR
+696 TALSKLEEMSR
-707 LSPSAL
+707 LSPSAI
-713 NTYIRCPLAFY
+713 NTYIRCKLAFY
-724 YQYIAHIQEPH
+724 YQYIAHIKEPDS
-735 PDPETIDNR
+735 DPETIDNR
-744 LFGNIF
+744 MFGNIF

-758 KDITDR
+758 KDITDH
-764 SPLIEKAHIQ
+764 SPVIEKAHIQ
-774 AYLSNRTLL
+774 AYLSNRKLL
-783 ANVVDRAFQA
+783 ASVVDRAF
-793 EQCTPNNGLQIINR
+793 EEEECKTNNGLQIINR
-807 EVIIQYITK
+807 EVIIEYITK

-834 EAKVYTTLSFTI
+834 EAKVYTQLSFTT
-846 PSEGALVGGYGIPAI
+846 PS
-861 PTQPTCS
+861 
-868 VGALKGGAL
+868 
-877 VGGYGI
+877 
-883 PAIPTQP
+883 
-890 TCSVGALKGGA
+890 GGA
-901 LKGGALVSSAPKTSA
+901 LKGGALVSSAPDKH
-916 PKTSAPKTS
+916 
-925 APGKQYNLTIG
+925 YNLTIG
-936 GIIDRLDILTDR
+936 GIIDRLDAVTDK
-948 QTGKPRIRVV
+948 QTGKRRIRVV
-958 DYKTGNQP
+958 DYKTGNKP
-966 SSPIK
+966 SSAIKSIEEVFDPK
-971 NIDEIFDPNNIRTK
+971 NIASK
-985 HSNYYLQ
+985 HSNYFLQ
-992 AILYSLIVSRSK
+992 AILYSLIVSGSK
-1004 RWNPAGHPVSPAL
+1004 EWNAANDPVSPAL
-1017 LFIKQAPA
+1017 LFIKQAA
-1025 TDYDPTLLID
+1025 TNDYDPTLCID
-1035 KHPISDVTVYEEEFL
+1035 KHPISDVTVYKEEFL
-1050 TKLKHT
+1050 TKLKET
-1056 LADIYSPDTPFT
+1056 IADMYSPNAAFT

>member
-11 EDIISKYGTD
+11 EDIIGKYGTD

-43 RLAGQ
+43 RIAGQ

-60 LFRQHTDLKTAD
+60 LFRQHTDLKPAD

-117 ADSIFCNLKDIHE
+117 ADNIFCNLKDIHE

-145 ARFFANFSDDI
+145 KRFFANFSDDI
-156 DSELKKRFLSLW
+156 ESELKKRFLSLW

-197 ANEQTLHLKYD
+197 ASEETLHLKYD

-213 GFNLLQKV
+213 GFNLIQKV
-221 ERLLFSRLMKEDKAK
+221 ERVLFSRLMKEGKAK

-243 YYMPSP
+243 YYMPTARAQQS
-249 SPLPSG
+249 
-255 GAPVGGYGIPAIP
+255 A
-268 TQPTCS
+268 S
-274 VGGYGI
+274 VPNNTASFAAYL
-280 PAIPT
+280 
-285 QPTCSVGA
+285 S
-293 LPGGYG
+293 
-299 IPAIP
+299 
-304 TQPTCSVGALPG
+304 
-316 GALVSSAPTN
+316 
-326 LNLADFPNEL
+326 DFPNEL
-336 DNTDPDIYA
+336 DNTNRDIYA

-375 HRYRAGRKT
+375 DRYKAGRKT
-384 AVVMCDESILLPLMH
+384 AVVMCDENILLPIMH

-440 TTLNPHYLKK
+440 TAFNPHYLKK
-450 LMAHPYAH
+450 LMAHPYARH
-458 HLKGVHLS
+458 LQEMHLKEMNDVHLKGVHLS

-474 QPNSPSH
+474 QEGIAA
-481 HLTISTPHHLTT
+481 LLQ
-493 STILHHIATLIKQVG
+493 HIATLVKQVG
-508 IATKPEGD
+508 IATKQEGD
-516 PLTQESVFRMYTIL
+516 ALTQESVFRMFTIL
-530 NRLATLADSG
+530 NRLAALADSG

-548 LRRLVSQLVSTS
+548 LRRLVSQLVGAA

-585 DHLLLLSCNE
+585 DNVLLLSCNE

-606 FIPYTIRKAHH
+606 FIPYSIRKAHG
-617 LTTIDNKVAL
+617 LTTIDNKVAI

-635 LQRARDITIAYNNT
+635 LQRAGDITIAYNNS

-664 LLVESGQKINHYTL
+664 LLVESGQKIDHYSL
-678 TAKNHPTPLMPK
+678 TAKNQPTPLMPK
-690 PIQKDE
+690 AIEKDE
-696 ATLSKLQQITR
+696 TALSKLEEMSR
-707 LSPSAL
+707 LSPSAI
-713 NTYIRCPLAFY
+713 NTYIRCKLAFY
-724 YQYIAHIQEPH
+724 YQYIAHIKEPDS
-735 PDPETIDNR
+735 DPETIDNR
-744 LFGNIF
+744 MFGNIF

-758 KDITDR
+758 KDITDH
-764 SPLIEKAHIQ
+764 SPVIEKDHIQ
-774 AYLSNRTLL
+774 AYLSNRKLL
-783 ANVVDRAFQA
+783 ASVVDRAF
-793 EQCTPNNGLQIINR
+793 EEEECKTNNGLQIINR
-807 EVIIQYITK
+807 EVIIEYITK

-834 EAKVYTTLSFTI
+834 EAKVYTQLSFTT
-846 PSEGALVGGYGIPAI
+846 PS
-861 PTQPTCS
+861 
-868 VGALKGGAL
+868 
-877 VGGYGI
+877 
-883 PAIPTQP
+883 
-890 TCSVGALKGGA
+890 GGA
-901 LKGGALVSSAPKTSA
+901 LKGGALVSSAPT
-916 PKTSAPKTS
+916 
-925 APGKQYNLTIG
+925 KQYNLTIG
-936 GIIDRLDILTDR
+936 GIIDRLDAVTDK
-948 QTGKPRIRVV
+948 QTGKRRIRVV
-958 DYKTGNQP
+958 DYKTGNKP
-966 SSPIK
+966 SSAIKSIEEVFDPK
-971 NIDEIFDPNNIRTK
+971 NIASK
-985 HSNYYLQ
+985 HSNYFLQ

-1004 RWNPAGHPVSPAL
+1004 EWNAANDAVSPAL
-1017 LFIKQAPA
+1017 LFIKQTA
-1025 TDYDPTLLID
+1025 TNDYDPTLCID

-1050 TKLKHT
+1050 TKLKET
-1056 LADIYSPDTPFT
+1056 VADMYSPDAAFT

>member
-11 EDIISKYGTD
+11 EDIIGKYGTD

-43 RLAGQ
+43 RIAGQ

-60 LFRQHTDLKTAD
+60 LFRQHTDLKPAD

-145 ARFFANFSDDI
+145 KRFFANFSDDI

-197 ANEQTLHLKYD
+197 ASEETLHLKYD

-213 GFNLLQKV
+213 GFNLIQKV
-221 ERLLFSRLMKEDKAK
+221 ERVLFSRLMKEGKAK

-243 YYMPSP
+243 YYMPTARAQQS
-249 SPLPSG
+249 
-255 GAPVGGYGIPAIP
+255 A
-268 TQPTCS
+268 S
-274 VGGYGI
+274 VPNNTASFAAYL
-280 PAIPT
+280 T
-285 QPTCSVGA
+285 
-293 LPGGYG
+293 
-299 IPAIP
+299 
-304 TQPTCSVGALPG
+304 
-316 GALVSSAPTN
+316 
-326 LNLADFPNEL
+326 DFPNEL
-336 DNTDPDIYA
+336 DNTDRDIYA

-375 HRYRAGRKT
+375 DRYKAGRKT
-384 AVVMCDESILLPLMH
+384 AVVMCDESILLPIMH

-440 TTLNPHYLKK
+440 TAFNPHYLKK
-450 LMAHPYAH
+450 LMAHPYAR
-458 HLKGVHLS
+458 HLQEVHLKGVHSKGVHLS
-466 QVHQEEVH
+466 QVHQEGSAALL
-474 QPNSPSH
+474 Q
-481 HLTISTPHHLTT
+481 
-493 STILHHIATLIKQVG
+493 HIATLVKQVG
-508 IATKPEGD
+508 IATKQEGD
-516 PLTQESVFRMYTIL
+516 ALTQESVFRMFTIL
-530 NRLATLADSG
+530 SRLAALADSG

-548 LRRLVSQLVSTS
+548 LRRLVSQLVGAA

-585 DHLLLLSCNE
+585 DNVLLLSCNE

-606 FIPYTIRKAHH
+606 FIPYSIRKAHG
-617 LTTIDNKVAL
+617 LTTIDNKVAI

-635 LQRARDITIAYNNT
+635 LQRAGDITIAYNNS

-664 LLVESGQKINHYTL
+664 LLVESGQKIDHYSL
-678 TAKNHPTPLMPK
+678 TAKNQPSPLMPK
-690 PIQKDE
+690 AIEKDE
-696 ATLSKLQQITR
+696 TALNKLEEMSR
-707 LSPSAL
+707 LSPSAI
-713 NTYIRCPLAFY
+713 NTYIRCKLAFY
-724 YQYIAHIQEPH
+724 YQYIAHIKEPDS
-735 PDPETIDNR
+735 DPETIDNR
-744 LFGNIF
+744 MFGNIF

-758 KDITDR
+758 KDITDH
-764 SPLIEKAHIQ
+764 SPVIEKTHIQ
-774 AYLSNRTLL
+774 AYLSNRKLL
-783 ANVVDRAFQA
+783 ASVVDRAF
-793 EQCTPNNGLQIINR
+793 EEEECKTNNGLQIINR
-807 EVIIQYITK
+807 EVIIEYITK

-834 EAKVYTTLSFTI
+834 EAKVYTQLSFTI
-846 PSEGALVGGYGIPAI
+846 PS
-861 PTQPTCS
+861 
-868 VGALKGGAL
+868 
-877 VGGYGI
+877 
-883 PAIPTQP
+883 
-890 TCSVGALKGGA
+890 GGA
-901 LKGGALVSSAPKTSA
+901 LKGGALVSSAPDKH
-916 PKTSAPKTS
+916 
-925 APGKQYNLTIG
+925 YNLTIG
-936 GIIDRLDILTDR
+936 GIIDRLDAVTDK
-948 QTGKPRIRVV
+948 QTGKRRIRVV
-958 DYKTGNQP
+958 DYKTGNKP
-966 SSPIK
+966 SSAIKSIEEVFDPK
-971 NIDEIFDPNNIRTK
+971 NIASK
-985 HSNYYLQ
+985 HSNYFLQ

-1004 RWNPAGHPVSPAL
+1004 EWNAANDAVSPAL
-1017 LFIKQAPA
+1017 LFIKQAA
-1025 TDYDPTLLID
+1025 TNDYDPTLCID

-1050 TKLKHT
+1050 TKLKET
-1056 LADIYSPDTPFT
+1056 VADMYSPDAAFT

>member
-197 ANEQTLHLKYD
+197 ASEQTLHLKYD

-221 ERLLFSRLMKEDKAK
+221 ERVLFSRLMKEDKAK

-249 SPLPSG
+249 SHNLTTSPSHHL
-255 GAPVGGYGIPAIP
+255 
-268 TQPTCS
+268 S
-274 VGGYGI
+274 
-280 PAIPT
+280 
-285 QPTCSVGA
+285 
-293 LPGGYG
+293 
-299 IPAIP
+299 
-304 TQPTCSVGALPG
+304 G

-326 LNLADFPNEL
+326 LTTSPSQHLNISDFPNEL

-375 HRYRAGRKT
+375 ERYKAGRKT
-384 AVVMCDESILLPLMH
+384 AIVMCDESILLPLMH

-440 TTLNPHYLKK
+440 TALNPHYLKK

-458 HLKGVHLS
+458 HLQEVHLKGVHLS
-466 QVHQEEVH
+466 QVHQEEQVH
-474 QPNSPSH
+474 QPNSPS
-481 HLTISTPHHLTT
+481 HHLTT

-595 GNMPKGVNDSS
+595 GNMPKGINDSS

-635 LQRARDITIAYNNT
+635 LQRARDITIAYNNS

-664 LLVESGQKINHYTL
+664 LLVESGQKINHYSL

-696 ATLSKLQQITR
+696 TTLSQLQQISR

-724 YQYIAHIQEPH
+724 YQYIAHIQKPH

-758 KDITDR
+758 KDITAR
-764 SPLIEKAHIQ
+764 SPLVEKAHIQ

-834 EAKVYTTLSFTI
+834 EAKVYTQLSFTI
-846 PSEGALVGGYGIPAI
+846 PS
-861 PTQPTCS
+861 
-868 VGALKGGAL
+868 GGAL

-901 LKGGALVSSAPKTSA
+901 LKGGALVSSAPRTNAPRTSA
-916 PKTSAPKTS
+916 PT
-925 APGKQYNLTIG
+925 KQYNLTIG
-936 GIIDRLDILTDR
+936 GIIDRLDILTDK

-971 NIDEIFDPNNIRTK
+971 NIDEIFDPNNIRSK

-1004 RWNPAGHPVSPAL
+1004 EWNPAGHPVSPAL

-1025 TDYDPTLLID
+1025 NHYDPTLHID

>member
-60 LFRQHTDLKTAD
+60 LFRQHTDLKPAD

-145 ARFFANFSDDI
+145 KRFFANFSDDI
-156 DSELKKRFLSLW
+156 ESELKKRFLSLW

-197 ANEQTLHLKYD
+197 ASGQTLHLKYD

-221 ERLLFSRLMKEDKAK
+221 ERVLFSRLMKEDKAK

-249 SPLPSG
+249 SQHLTTSPSPLPSG
-255 GAPVGGYGIPAIP
+255 GALVSSAPRTSAP
-268 TQPTCS
+268 TNLTTSPS
-274 VGGYGI
+274 HHL
-280 PAIPT
+280 
-285 QPTCSVGA
+285 S
-293 LPGGYG
+293 
-299 IPAIP
+299 
-304 TQPTCSVGALPG
+304 G

-326 LNLADFPNEL
+326 LNLSDFPNEL

-366 FASNWLLEN
+366 FAGNWLLEN

-384 AVVMCDESILLPLMH
+384 AIVMCDESILLPIMH

-458 HLKGVHLS
+458 HLQEVHLKGVHLS
-466 QVHQEEVH
+466 QVHQEEQVH

-481 HLTISTPHHLTT
+481 HLTT
-493 STILHHIATLIKQVG
+493 SPILHHIATLIKQVG
-508 IATKPEGD
+508 IATKPDGD
-516 PLTQESVFRMYTIL
+516 PLTQESVFRMFTIL
-530 NRLATLADSG
+530 NRLAALADSG

-548 LRRLVSQLVSTS
+548 LRRLVSQLVGAA

-585 DHLLLLSCNE
+585 DNVLLLSCNE

-606 FIPYTIRKAHH
+606 FIPYSIRKAHG
-617 LTTIDNKVAL
+617 LTTIDNKVAI

-635 LQRARDITIAYNNT
+635 LQRAGDITIAYNNS

-664 LLVESGQKINHYTL
+664 LLVESGQKIDHYSL
-678 TAKNHPTPLMPK
+678 TAKNQPSPLMPK
-690 PIQKDE
+690 AIEKDE
-696 ATLSKLQQITR
+696 TALSKLEEMSR
-707 LSPSAL
+707 LSPSAI
-713 NTYIRCPLAFY
+713 NTYIRCKLAFY
-724 YQYIAHIQEPH
+724 YQYIAHIKEPDS
-735 PDPETIDNR
+735 DPETIDNR
-744 LFGNIF
+744 MFGNIF

-758 KDITDR
+758 KDITDH
-764 SPLIEKAHIQ
+764 SPVIEKAHIQ
-774 AYLSNRTLL
+774 AYLSNRKLL
-783 ANVVDRAFQA
+783 ASVVDRAF
-793 EQCTPNNGLQIINR
+793 EEEECKTNNGLQIINR

-834 EAKVYTTLSFTI
+834 EAKVYTQLSFTTP
-846 PSEGALVGGYGIPAI
+846 PSHHL
-861 PTQPTCS
+861 T
-868 VGALKGGAL
+868 
-877 VGGYGI
+877 
-883 PAIPTQP
+883 
-890 TCSVGALKGGA
+890 
-901 LKGGALVSSAPKTSA
+901 TS
-916 PKTSAPKTS
+916 PSHHHI
-925 APGKQYNLTIG
+925 TIG
-936 GIIDRLDILTDR
+936 GIIDRLDAVTDK
-948 QTGKPRIRVV
+948 QTGKRRIRVV
-958 DYKTGNQP
+958 DYKTGNKP
-966 SSPIK
+966 SSAIKSIEEVFDPK
-971 NIDEIFDPNNIRTK
+971 NIASK
-985 HSNYYLQ
+985 HSNYFLQ

-1004 RWNPAGHPVSPAL
+1004 EWNAANDAVSPAL

-1025 TDYDPTLLID
+1025 NDYDPTLLID

-1050 TKLKHT
+1050 TKLKET
-1056 LADIYSPDTPFT
+1056 VADMYSPDAAFT

>member
-43 RLAGQ
+43 RIAGQ

-197 ANEQTLHLKYD
+197 ASEQTLHLKYD

-221 ERLLFSRLMKEDKAK
+221 ERVLFSRLMKEGKAK

-249 SPLPSG
+249 SHHLTTSPSHHLTTS
-255 GAPVGGYGIPAIP
+255 PS
-268 TQPTCS
+268 QQLS
-274 VGGYGI
+274 
-280 PAIPT
+280 
-285 QPTCSVGA
+285 
-293 LPGGYG
+293 
-299 IPAIP
+299 
-304 TQPTCSVGALPG
+304 G

-326 LNLADFPNEL
+326 LNTSPSQHLSGGALVSSAPTNLNTSPSQHLNLSDFPNEL

-375 HRYRAGRKT
+375 DRYKAGRKT

-440 TTLNPHYLKK
+440 TAFNPHYLKK

-458 HLKGVHLS
+458 HLQEVHLKGVHLS
-466 QVHQEEVH
+466 QVHQEEQVH
-474 QPNSPSH
+474 QPNSKFDNSSSAQP
-481 HLTISTPHHLTT
+481 TIQNSKLKTQN
-493 STILHHIATLIKQVG
+493 SILHHIATLIKQVG

-595 GNMPKGVNDSS
+595 GNMPKGINDSS

-635 LQRARDITIAYNNT
+635 LQRAGDITIAYNNS

-664 LLVESGQKINHYTL
+664 LLVESGQKIDHYSL

-696 ATLSKLQQITR
+696 TTLSKLQQITR

-764 SPLIEKAHIQ
+764 SPLVEKAHIQ

-834 EAKVYTTLSFTI
+834 EAKVYTQLSFTI

-877 VGGYGI
+877 V
-883 PAIPTQP
+883 
-890 TCSVGALKGGA
+890 
-901 LKGGALVSSAPKTSA
+901 SSAPDKH
-916 PKTSAPKTS
+916 
-925 APGKQYNLTIG
+925 YNLTIG
-936 GIIDRLDILTDR
+936 GIIDRLDILTDK

-971 NIDEIFDPNNIRTK
+971 NIDEIFDPNNIRSK

-992 AILYSLIVSRSK
+992 AILYSLIVSRSE
-1004 RWNPAGHPVSPAL
+1004 RWNPANHPVSPAL

-1025 TDYDPTLLID
+1025 NHYDPTLHID

>member
-11 EDIISKYGTD
+11 EDIIGKYGTD

-43 RLAGQ
+43 RIAGQ

-60 LFRQHTDLKTAD
+60 LFRQHTDLKPAD

-145 ARFFANFSDDI
+145 KRFFANFSDDI

-197 ANEQTLHLKYD
+197 ASEETLHLKYD

-213 GFNLLQKV
+213 GFNLIQKV
-221 ERLLFSRLMKEDKAK
+221 ERVLFSRLMKEGKAK

-243 YYMPSP
+243 YYMPTARAQQS
-249 SPLPSG
+249 
-255 GAPVGGYGIPAIP
+255 A
-268 TQPTCS
+268 S
-274 VGGYGI
+274 VPNNTASFAAYL
-280 PAIPT
+280 T
-285 QPTCSVGA
+285 
-293 LPGGYG
+293 
-299 IPAIP
+299 
-304 TQPTCSVGALPG
+304 
-316 GALVSSAPTN
+316 
-326 LNLADFPNEL
+326 DFPNEL
-336 DNTDPDIYA
+336 DNTDRDIYA

-366 FASNWLLEN
+366 FAANWLLEN
-375 HRYRAGRKT
+375 DRYKAGRKT
-384 AVVMCDESILLPLMH
+384 AVVMCDESILLPIMH

-440 TTLNPHYLKK
+440 TAFNPHYLKK
-450 LMAHPYAH
+450 LMAHPYARH
-458 HLKGVHLS
+458 LQEVHLKEMNDVHLKGVHLS

-474 QPNSPSH
+474 QEGIAA
-481 HLTISTPHHLTT
+481 L
-493 STILHHIATLIKQVG
+493 LHHIATLVKQVG
-508 IATKPEGD
+508 IATKQEGD
-516 PLTQESVFRMYTIL
+516 ALTQESVFRMFTIL
-530 NRLATLADSG
+530 NRLAALADSG

-548 LRRLVSQLVSTS
+548 LRRLVSQLVGAA
-560 SIPFHGEPVVGVQ
+560 SIPFHGEPVIGVQ

-585 DHLLLLSCNE
+585 DNVLLLSCNE

-606 FIPYTIRKAHH
+606 FIPYSIRKAHG
-617 LTTIDNKVAL
+617 LTTIDNKVAI

-635 LQRARDITIAYNNT
+635 LQRAGDITIAYNNS

-664 LLVESGQKINHYTL
+664 LLVESGQKIDHYSL
-678 TAKNHPTPLMPK
+678 TAKNQPTPLMPK
-690 PIQKDE
+690 AIEKDE
-696 ATLSKLQQITR
+696 TALSKLEEMSR
-707 LSPSAL
+707 LSPSAI
-713 NTYIRCPLAFY
+713 NTYIRCKLAFY
-724 YQYIAHIQEPH
+724 YQYIAHIKEPDS
-735 PDPETIDNR
+735 DPETIDNR
-744 LFGNIF
+744 MFGNIF

-758 KDITDR
+758 KDITDH
-764 SPLIEKAHIQ
+764 SPVIEKAHIQ
-774 AYLSNRTLL
+774 AYLSNRKLL
-783 ANVVDRAFQA
+783 ASVVDRAF
-793 EQCTPNNGLQIINR
+793 EEEECKTNNGLQIINR
-807 EVIIQYITK
+807 EVIIEYVTK

-834 EAKVYTTLSFTI
+834 EAKVYTQLSFTI
-846 PSEGALVGGYGIPAI
+846 PS
-861 PTQPTCS
+861 
-868 VGALKGGAL
+868 
-877 VGGYGI
+877 
-883 PAIPTQP
+883 
-890 TCSVGALKGGA
+890 
-901 LKGGALVSSAPKTSA
+901 GGALVSSAPDKHYS
-916 PKTSAPKTS
+916 
-925 APGKQYNLTIG
+925 LTIG
-936 GIIDRLDILTDR
+936 GIIDRLDAITDK
-948 QTGKPRIRVV
+948 QTGKRRIRVV
-958 DYKTGNQP
+958 DYKTGNKP
-966 SSPIK
+966 SSAIKSIEEVFDPK
-971 NIDEIFDPNNIRTK
+971 NIASK
-985 HSNYYLQ
+985 HSNYFLQ

-1004 RWNPAGHPVSPAL
+1004 EWNAANDAVSPAL
-1017 LFIKQAPA
+1017 LFIKQAA
-1025 TDYDPTLLID
+1025 TNDYDPTLCID

-1050 TKLKHT
+1050 TKLKET
-1056 LADIYSPDTPFT
+1056 VADMYSPNTAFT

>member
-11 EDIISKYGTD
+11 EDIIGKYGTD

-43 RLAGQ
+43 RIAGQ

-60 LFRQHTDLKTAD
+60 LFRQHTDLKPAD

-145 ARFFANFSDDI
+145 KRFFANFSDDI
-156 DSELKKRFLSLW
+156 ESELKKRFLSLW

-197 ANEQTLHLKYD
+197 ASEETLHLKYD

-213 GFNLLQKV
+213 GFNLIQKV
-221 ERLLFSRLMKEDKAK
+221 ERVLFSRLMKEGKAK

-243 YYMPSP
+243 YYMPT
-249 SPLPSG
+249 
-255 GAPVGGYGIPAIP
+255 ARQQQ
-268 TQPTCS
+268 TDS
-274 VGGYGI
+274 VPNNTASFAAYL
-280 PAIPT
+280 T
-285 QPTCSVGA
+285 
-293 LPGGYG
+293 
-299 IPAIP
+299 
-304 TQPTCSVGALPG
+304 
-316 GALVSSAPTN
+316 
-326 LNLADFPNEL
+326 DFPNEL
-336 DNTDPDIYA
+336 DNTDRNIYA

-375 HRYRAGRKT
+375 DRYKAGRKT
-384 AVVMCDESILLPLMH
+384 AVVMCDESILLPIMH

-440 TTLNPHYLKK
+440 TAFNPHYLKK
-450 LMAHPYAH
+450 LMAHPYARH
-458 HLKGVHLS
+458 LQEMHLKEMNDVHLKGVHLS

-474 QPNSPSH
+474 QEGIAA
-481 HLTISTPHHLTT
+481 LLQ
-493 STILHHIATLIKQVG
+493 HIASLVKQVG
-508 IATKPEGD
+508 IATKQEGD
-516 PLTQESVFRMYTIL
+516 ALTQESVFRMFTIL
-530 NRLATLADSG
+530 NRLAALADSG

-548 LRRLVSQLVSTS
+548 LRRLVSQLVGAA

-585 DHLLLLSCNE
+585 DNVLLLSCNE

-606 FIPYTIRKAHH
+606 FIPYSIRKAHG
-617 LTTIDNKVAL
+617 LTTIDNKVAI

-635 LQRARDITIAYNNT
+635 LQRAGDITIAYNNS

-664 LLVESGQKINHYTL
+664 LLVESGQKIEHYSL
-678 TAKNHPTPLMPK
+678 TAKNQPSPLMPK
-690 PIQKDE
+690 AIEKDKT
-696 ATLSKLQQITR
+696 ALSKLEEMSR
-707 LSPSAL
+707 LSPSAI
-713 NTYIRCPLAFY
+713 NTYIRCKLAFY
-724 YQYIAHIQEPH
+724 YQYIAHIKEPDS
-735 PDPETIDNR
+735 DPETIDNR
-744 LFGNIF
+744 MFGNIF

-758 KDITDR
+758 KDITDH
-764 SPLIEKAHIQ
+764 SPVIEKAHIQ
-774 AYLSNRTLL
+774 AYLSNRKLL
-783 ANVVDRAFQA
+783 ASVVDRAF
-793 EQCTPNNGLQIINR
+793 EEEECKTNNGLQIINR
-807 EVIIQYITK
+807 EVIIEYITK

-834 EAKVYTTLSFTI
+834 EAKVYTQLSFTT
-846 PSEGALVGGYGIPAI
+846 PS
-861 PTQPTCS
+861 
-868 VGALKGGAL
+868 
-877 VGGYGI
+877 
-883 PAIPTQP
+883 
-890 TCSVGALKGGA
+890 GGA
-901 LKGGALVSSAPKTSA
+901 LKGGALVSSAPDKH
-916 PKTSAPKTS
+916 
-925 APGKQYNLTIG
+925 YNLTIG
-936 GIIDRLDILTDR
+936 GIIDRLDVVTDK
-948 QTGKPRIRVV
+948 QTGKRRIRVV
-958 DYKTGNQP
+958 DYKTGNKP
-966 SSPIK
+966 SSAIKSIEEVFDPK
-971 NIDEIFDPNNIRTK
+971 NIASK
-985 HSNYYLQ
+985 HSNYFLQ

-1004 RWNPAGHPVSPAL
+1004 EWNAANDAVSPAL
-1017 LFIKQAPA
+1017 LFIKQAA
-1025 TDYDPTLLID
+1025 TNDYDPTLCID

-1050 TKLKHT
+1050 TKLKET
-1056 LADIYSPDTPFT
+1056 VADMYSPDAAFT

>member
-11 EDIISKYGTD
+11 EDIIGKYGTD

-43 RLAGQ
+43 RIAGQ

-145 ARFFANFSDDI
+145 KRFFANFSDDI
-156 DSELKKRFLSLW
+156 ESELKKRFLSLW

-197 ANEQTLHLKYD
+197 ASEETLHLKYD

-213 GFNLLQKV
+213 GFNLIQKV
-221 ERLLFSRLMKEDKAK
+221 ERVLFSRLMKEGKAK

-243 YYMPSP
+243 YYMPTARAQQS
-249 SPLPSG
+249 
-255 GAPVGGYGIPAIP
+255 A
-268 TQPTCS
+268 S
-274 VGGYGI
+274 VPNNTASFAAYL
-280 PAIPT
+280 T
-285 QPTCSVGA
+285 
-293 LPGGYG
+293 
-299 IPAIP
+299 
-304 TQPTCSVGALPG
+304 
-316 GALVSSAPTN
+316 
-326 LNLADFPNEL
+326 DFPNEL
-336 DNTDPDIYA
+336 DNTDHDIYA

-375 HRYRAGRKT
+375 DRYKAGRKT
-384 AVVMCDESILLPLMH
+384 AVVMCDESILLPIMH

-440 TTLNPHYLKK
+440 TAFNPHYLKK
-450 LMAHPYAH
+450 LMAHPYAR
-458 HLKGVHLS
+458 HLQEVHLKGVHSKGVHSKGVHLS
-466 QVHQEEVH
+466 QVHQEGSAALL
-474 QPNSPSH
+474 Q
-481 HLTISTPHHLTT
+481 
-493 STILHHIATLIKQVG
+493 HIATLVKQVG
-508 IATKPEGD
+508 IATKQEGD
-516 PLTQESVFRMYTIL
+516 ALTQESVFRMFTIL
-530 NRLATLADSG
+530 NRLAALADSG

-548 LRRLVSQLVSTS
+548 LRRLVSQLVGAA

-585 DHLLLLSCNE
+585 DNVLLLSCNE

-606 FIPYTIRKAHH
+606 FIPYSIRKAHG
-617 LTTIDNKVAL
+617 LTTIDNKVAI

-635 LQRARDITIAYNNT
+635 LQRAGDITIAYNNS

-664 LLVESGQKINHYTL
+664 LLVESGQKIDHYSL
-678 TAKNHPTPLMPK
+678 TAKNQPTPLMPK
-690 PIQKDE
+690 AIEKDE
-696 ATLSKLQQITR
+696 TALSKLEEMSR
-707 LSPSAL
+707 LSPSAI
-713 NTYIRCPLAFY
+713 NTYIRCKLAFY
-724 YQYIAHIQEPH
+724 YQYIAHIKEPDS
-735 PDPETIDNR
+735 DPETIDNR
-744 LFGNIF
+744 MFGNIF

-758 KDITDR
+758 KDITDH
-764 SPLIEKAHIQ
+764 SPVIEKAHIQ
-774 AYLSNRTLL
+774 AYLSNRKLL
-783 ANVVDRAFQA
+783 ASVVDRAF
-793 EQCTPNNGLQIINR
+793 EEEECKTNNGLQIINR
-807 EVIIQYITK
+807 EVIIEYITK

-834 EAKVYTTLSFTI
+834 EAKVYTQLSFTI
-846 PSEGALVGGYGIPAI
+846 PS
-861 PTQPTCS
+861 
-868 VGALKGGAL
+868 
-877 VGGYGI
+877 
-883 PAIPTQP
+883 
-890 TCSVGALKGGA
+890 GGA
-901 LKGGALVSSAPKTSA
+901 LKEGALVSSAPT
-916 PKTSAPKTS
+916 
-925 APGKQYNLTIG
+925 KQYNLTIG
-936 GIIDRLDILTDR
+936 GIIDRLDAVTDK
-948 QTGKPRIRVV
+948 QTGKRRIRVV
-958 DYKTGNQP
+958 DYKTGNKP
-966 SSPIK
+966 SSAIKSIEEVFDPK
-971 NIDEIFDPNNIRTK
+971 NIASK
-985 HSNYYLQ
+985 HSNYFLQ

-1004 RWNPAGHPVSPAL
+1004 EWNAANDAVSPAL
-1017 LFIKQAPA
+1017 LFIKQA
-1025 TDYDPTLLID
+1025 TTNDYDPTLCID

-1050 TKLKHT
+1050 TKLKET
-1056 LADIYSPDTPFT
+1056 VADMYSPDAAFT

>member
-11 EDIISKYGTD
+11 EDIIGKYGTD

-43 RLAGQ
+43 RIAGQ

-60 LFRQHTDLKTAD
+60 LFRQHTDLKPAD

-117 ADSIFCNLKDIHE
+117 ADSIFCNIKDIHE

-145 ARFFANFSDDI
+145 KRFFANFSDDI
-156 DSELKKRFLSLW
+156 ESELKKRFLSLW

-197 ANEQTLHLKYD
+197 ASEETLHLKYD

-213 GFNLLQKV
+213 GFNLIQKV
-221 ERLLFSRLMKEDKAK
+221 ERVLFSRLMKEGKAK

-243 YYMPSP
+243 YYMPTARAQQS
-249 SPLPSG
+249 
-255 GAPVGGYGIPAIP
+255 A
-268 TQPTCS
+268 S
-274 VGGYGI
+274 VPNNTASFAAYL
-280 PAIPT
+280 T
-285 QPTCSVGA
+285 
-293 LPGGYG
+293 
-299 IPAIP
+299 
-304 TQPTCSVGALPG
+304 
-316 GALVSSAPTN
+316 
-326 LNLADFPNEL
+326 DFPNEL
-336 DNTDPDIYA
+336 DNTDRDIYA

-375 HRYRAGRKT
+375 ERYKAGRKT
-384 AVVMCDESILLPLMH
+384 AVVMCDESILLPIMH

-440 TTLNPHYLKK
+440 TALNPHYLKK
-450 LMAHPYAH
+450 LMAHPYAR
-458 HLKGVHLS
+458 HLQEVHLKGVHSKGVHLS
-466 QVHQEEVH
+466 QVHQEG
-474 QPNSPSH
+474 SAA
-481 HLTISTPHHLTT
+481 L
-493 STILHHIATLIKQVG
+493 LHHIATLVKQVG
-508 IATKPEGD
+508 IATKQEGD
-516 PLTQESVFRMYTIL
+516 ALTQESVFRMFTIL
-530 NRLATLADSG
+530 NRLAALADSG
-540 DLLVDNTT
+540 DLVVDNTT
-548 LRRLVSQLVSTS
+548 LRRLVSQLVGAA

-585 DHLLLLSCNE
+585 DNVLLLSCNE

-606 FIPYTIRKAHH
+606 FIPYSIRKAHG
-617 LTTIDNKVAL
+617 LTTIDNKVAI

-635 LQRARDITIAYNNT
+635 LQRARDITIAYNNS

-664 LLVESGQKINHYTL
+664 LLVESGQKIEHYSL
-678 TAKNHPTPLMPK
+678 TAKNQPTPLMPK
-690 PIQKDE
+690 AIEKDE
-696 ATLSKLQQITR
+696 AAIGKLEEMSK
-707 LSPSAL
+707 LSPSAI
-713 NTYIRCPLAFY
+713 NTYIRCKLAFY
-724 YQYIAHIQEPH
+724 YQYIAHIKEPDS
-735 PDPETIDNR
+735 DPETIDNR
-744 LFGNIF
+744 MFGNIF

-758 KDITDR
+758 KDITDH
-764 SPLIEKAHIQ
+764 SPVIEKAHIQ
-774 AYLSNRTLL
+774 AYLSNRKLL
-783 ANVVDRAFQA
+783 ASVVDRAF
-793 EQCTPNNGLQIINR
+793 EEEECKTNNGLQIINR
-807 EVIIQYITK
+807 EVIIEYITK

-834 EAKVYTTLSFTI
+834 EAKVYTQLSFTI
-846 PSEGALVGGYGIPAI
+846 PS
-861 PTQPTCS
+861 
-868 VGALKGGAL
+868 
-877 VGGYGI
+877 
-883 PAIPTQP
+883 
-890 TCSVGALKGGA
+890 GGA
-901 LKGGALVSSAPKTSA
+901 LKGGALVSSAPT
-916 PKTSAPKTS
+916 
-925 APGKQYNLTIG
+925 KQYNLTIG
-936 GIIDRLDILTDR
+936 GIIDRLDAVTDK
-948 QTGKPRIRVV
+948 QTGKRRIRVV
-958 DYKTGNQP
+958 DYKTGNKP
-966 SSPIK
+966 SSAIKSIEEVFDPK
-971 NIDEIFDPNNIRTK
+971 NIASK
-985 HSNYYLQ
+985 HSNYFLQ

-1004 RWNPAGHPVSPAL
+1004 EWNAANDAVSPAL

-1025 TDYDPTLLID
+1025 NDYDPTLLID

-1050 TKLKHT
+1050 TKLKET
-1056 LADIYSPDTPFT
+1056 VADMYSPDAAFT

>member
-11 EDIISKYGTD
+11 EDIIGKYGTD

-43 RLAGQ
+43 RIAGQ

-60 LFRQHTDLKTAD
+60 LFSQHTDLKPAD

-145 ARFFANFSDDI
+145 KRFFANFSDDI
-156 DSELKKRFLSLW
+156 ESELKKRFLSLW

-177 YNRRL
+177 YNRCL

-197 ANEQTLHLKYD
+197 ASEETLHLKYD

-213 GFNLLQKV
+213 GFNLIQKV
-221 ERLLFSRLMKEDKAK
+221 ERVLFSRLMKEGKAK

-243 YYMPSP
+243 YYMPTARAQQS
-249 SPLPSG
+249 
-255 GAPVGGYGIPAIP
+255 A
-268 TQPTCS
+268 S
-274 VGGYGI
+274 VPNNTASFAAYL
-280 PAIPT
+280 T
-285 QPTCSVGA
+285 
-293 LPGGYG
+293 
-299 IPAIP
+299 
-304 TQPTCSVGALPG
+304 
-316 GALVSSAPTN
+316 
-326 LNLADFPNEL
+326 DFPNEL
-336 DNTDPDIYA
+336 DNTDRDIYA

-375 HRYRAGRKT
+375 DRYKAGRKT
-384 AVVMCDESILLPLMH
+384 AVVMCDESILLPIMH

-440 TTLNPHYLKK
+440 TAFNPHYLKK
-450 LMAHPYAH
+450 LMAHPYARH
-458 HLKGVHLS
+458 LQEVHLKEMNEVHLKGVHLS
-466 QVHQEEVH
+466 QVHQEKEMH
-474 QPNSPSH
+474 QEGIAA
-481 HLTISTPHHLTT
+481 LLQ
-493 STILHHIATLIKQVG
+493 HIATLVKQVG
-508 IATKPEGD
+508 IATKQEGD
-516 PLTQESVFRMYTIL
+516 ALTQESVFRMFTIL
-530 NRLATLADSG
+530 NRLAALADSG

-548 LRRLVSQLVSTS
+548 LRRLVSQLVGAA

-585 DHLLLLSCNE
+585 DNVLLLSCNE

-606 FIPYTIRKAHH
+606 FIPYSIRKAHG
-617 LTTIDNKVAL
+617 LTTIDNKVAI

-635 LQRARDITIAYNNT
+635 LQRAGDITIAYNNS

-664 LLVESGQKINHYTL
+664 LLVESGQKIDHYSL
-678 TAKNHPTPLMPK
+678 TAKNQPSPLMPK
-690 PIQKDE
+690 AIEKDE
-696 ATLSKLQQITR
+696 AALSKLEEMSR
-707 LSPSAL
+707 LSPSAI
-713 NTYIRCPLAFY
+713 NTYIRCKLAFY
-724 YQYIAHIQEPH
+724 YQYIAHIKEPDS
-735 PDPETIDNR
+735 DPETIDNR
-744 LFGNIF
+744 MFGNIF

-758 KDITDR
+758 KDITDH
-764 SPLIEKAHIQ
+764 SPVIEKAHIQ
-774 AYLSNRTLL
+774 AYLSNRKLL
-783 ANVVDRAFQA
+783 ASVVDRAF
-793 EQCTPNNGLQIINR
+793 EEEECKTNNGLQIINR
-807 EVIIQYITK
+807 EVIIEYITK

-834 EAKVYTTLSFTI
+834 EAKVYAQLSFTI
-846 PSEGALVGGYGIPAI
+846 PSG
-861 PTQPTCS
+861 
-868 VGALKGGAL
+868 
-877 VGGYGI
+877 
-883 PAIPTQP
+883 
-890 TCSVGALKGGA
+890 GALKGGA
-901 LKGGALVSSAPKTSA
+901 LKGGALVSSAPRTSA
-916 PKTSAPKTS
+916 PT
-925 APGKQYNLTIG
+925 KQYNLTIG
-936 GIIDRLDILTDR
+936 GIIDRLDAVTDK
-948 QTGKPRIRVV
+948 QTGKRRIRVV
-958 DYKTGNQP
+958 DYKTGNKP
-966 SSPIK
+966 SSAIKSIEEVFDPK
-971 NIDEIFDPNNIRTK
+971 NIASK
-985 HSNYYLQ
+985 HSNYFLQ

-1004 RWNPAGHPVSPAL
+1004 EWNAANDAVSPAL
-1017 LFIKQAPA
+1017 LFIKQAA
-1025 TDYDPTLLID
+1025 TNDYDPTLCID

-1050 TKLKHT
+1050 TKLKET
-1056 LADIYSPDTPFT
+1056 VADMYSPDAAFT

>member
-11 EDIISKYGTD
+11 EDIIGKYGTD

-43 RLAGQ
+43 RIAGQ

-60 LFRQHTDLKTAD
+60 LFRQHTDLKPAD

-145 ARFFANFSDDI
+145 KRFFANFSDDI
-156 DSELKKRFLSLW
+156 ESELKKRFLSLW

-197 ANEQTLHLKYD
+197 ASEETLHLKYD

-213 GFNLLQKV
+213 GFNLIQKV
-221 ERLLFSRLMKEDKAK
+221 ERVLFSRLMKEGKAK

-243 YYMPSP
+243 YYMPTARAQQS
-249 SPLPSG
+249 
-255 GAPVGGYGIPAIP
+255 A
-268 TQPTCS
+268 S
-274 VGGYGI
+274 VPNNTASFAAYL
-280 PAIPT
+280 T
-285 QPTCSVGA
+285 
-293 LPGGYG
+293 
-299 IPAIP
+299 
-304 TQPTCSVGALPG
+304 
-316 GALVSSAPTN
+316 
-326 LNLADFPNEL
+326 DFPNEL
-336 DNTDPDIYA
+336 DNTDRNIYA

-375 HRYRAGRKT
+375 DRYKAGRKT
-384 AVVMCDESILLPLMH
+384 AVVMCDESILLPIMH

-440 TTLNPHYLKK
+440 TAFNPHYLKK
-450 LMAHPYAH
+450 LMAHPYARH
-458 HLKGVHLS
+458 LQEVHLKGVHLS
-466 QVHQEEVH
+466 QVHQKEE
-474 QPNSPSH
+474 QQTIGDNSGCMGMAGMPY
-481 HLTISTPHHLTT
+481 PPT
-493 STILHHIATLIKQVG
+493 SAALLQHIATLVKQVG
-508 IATKPEGD
+508 IATKQEGD
-516 PLTQESVFRMYTIL
+516 ALTQESVFRMFTIL
-530 NRLATLADSG
+530 NRLAALADSG

-548 LRRLVSQLVSTS
+548 LRRLVSQLVGAA

-585 DHLLLLSCNE
+585 DNVLLLSCNE

-606 FIPYTIRKAHH
+606 FIPYSIRKAHG
-617 LTTIDNKVAL
+617 LTTIDNKVAI

-635 LQRARDITIAYNNT
+635 LQRAGDITIAYNNS

-664 LLVESGQKINHYTL
+664 LLVESGQKIDHYSL
-678 TAKNHPTPLMPK
+678 TAKNQPTPLMPK
-690 PIQKDE
+690 PIEKDE
-696 ATLSKLQQITR
+696 TALSKLEEMSR
-707 LSPSAL
+707 LSPSAI
-713 NTYIRCPLAFY
+713 NTYIRCKLAFY
-724 YQYIAHIQEPH
+724 YQYIAHIKEPDS
-735 PDPETIDNR
+735 DPETIDNR
-744 LFGNIF
+744 MFGNIF

-758 KDITDR
+758 KDITDH
-764 SPLIEKAHIQ
+764 SPVIEKAHIQ
-774 AYLSNRTLL
+774 AYLSNRKLL
-783 ANVVDRAFQA
+783 ASVVDRAF
-793 EQCTPNNGLQIINR
+793 EEEECKTNNGLQIINR
-807 EVIIQYITK
+807 EVIIEYITK

-834 EAKVYTTLSFTI
+834 EAKVYTQLSFTT
-846 PSEGALVGGYGIPAI
+846 PS
-861 PTQPTCS
+861 
-868 VGALKGGAL
+868 
-877 VGGYGI
+877 
-883 PAIPTQP
+883 
-890 TCSVGALKGGA
+890 GGA
-901 LKGGALVSSAPKTSA
+901 LKGGALVSSAPDKH
-916 PKTSAPKTS
+916 
-925 APGKQYNLTIG
+925 YNLTIG
-936 GIIDRLDILTDR
+936 GIIDRLDVVTDK
-948 QTGKPRIRVV
+948 QTGKRRIRVV
-958 DYKTGNQP
+958 DYKTGNKP
-966 SSPIK
+966 SSAIKSIEEVFDPK
-971 NIDEIFDPNNIRTK
+971 NIASK
-985 HSNYYLQ
+985 HSNYFLQ

-1004 RWNPAGHPVSPAL
+1004 EWNAANDAVSPAL
-1017 LFIKQAPA
+1017 LFIKQAA
-1025 TDYDPTLLID
+1025 TNDYDPTLCID

-1050 TKLKHT
+1050 TKLKET
-1056 LADIYSPDTPFT
+1056 VADMYSPDAAFT

>member
-11 EDIISKYGTD
+11 EDIIGKYGTD

-43 RLAGQ
+43 RIAGQ

-60 LFRQHTDLKTAD
+60 LFRPHTDLKTAD
-72 PIKLICDIHK
+72 PIKLICDIHT

-145 ARFFANFSDDI
+145 KRFFANFSDDI
-156 DSELKKRFLSLW
+156 ESELKKRFLSLW

-182 TEQGIGYEGAIYRKV
+182 TEQGLGYEGAIYRKV
-197 ANEQTLHLKYD
+197 ASEESLQMKYD

-221 ERLLFSRLMKEDKAK
+221 ERVLFSRLMKEGKAK

-249 SPLPSG
+249 SHHLTTSTSQHLNTSG
-255 GAPVGGYGIPAIP
+255 GAV
-268 TQPTCS
+268 
-274 VGGYGI
+274 
-280 PAIPT
+280 
-285 QPTCSVGA
+285 
-293 LPGGYG
+293 
-299 IPAIP
+299 
-304 TQPTCSVGALPG
+304 
-316 GALVSSAPTN
+316 VSTAPTN
-326 LNLADFPNEL
+326 LTTSPSQHLNIADFPNEL
-336 DNTDPDIYA
+336 DNTDRDIYA

-375 HRYRAGRKT
+375 ERYKAGRKT
-384 AVVMCDESILLPLMH
+384 AVVMCDESILLPIMH

-417 MTPVA
+417 LTPVA

-440 TTLNPHYLKK
+440 TAFNPHYLKK
-450 LMAHPYAH
+450 LMAHPYARH
-458 HLKGVHLS
+458 LQEVHLKEMNDVHLKGVHLS
-466 QVHQEEVH
+466 QVHQ
-474 QPNSPSH
+474 PNSTSAQPTTQH
-481 HLTISTPHHLTT
+481 STFNTQH
-493 STILHHIATLIKQVG
+493 SILHHIASLIKQVG
-508 IATKPEGD
+508 IATKQEGD
-516 PLTQESVFRMYTIL
+516 ALTQESVFRMFTIL
-530 NRLATLADSG
+530 NRLAALADSG

-585 DHLLLLSCNE
+585 DNVLLLSCNE

-606 FIPYTIRKAHH
+606 FIPYSIRKAHG
-617 LTTIDNKVAL
+617 LTTIDNKVAI

-635 LQRARDITIAYNNT
+635 LQRAGDITIAYNNS

-664 LLVESGQKINHYTL
+664 LLVESGQKIGHYSL
-678 TAKNHPTPLMPK
+678 TAKNQPTPLMPK
-690 PIQKDE
+690 PIEKDE
-696 ATLSKLQQITR
+696 AALSKLEEMSR
-707 LSPSAL
+707 LSPSAI
-713 NTYIRCPLAFY
+713 NTYIRCKLAFY
-724 YQYIAHIQEPH
+724 YQYIAHIKEPDS
-735 PDPETIDNR
+735 DPETIDNR
-744 LFGNIF
+744 MFGNIF

-758 KDITDR
+758 KDITDH
-764 SPLIEKAHIQ
+764 SPVIEKAHIQ
-774 AYLSNRTLL
+774 AYLSNRKLL
-783 ANVVDRAFQA
+783 ASVVDRAF
-793 EQCTPNNGLQIINR
+793 EEEECKTNNGLQIINR
-807 EVIIQYITK
+807 EVIIEYITK

-834 EAKVYTTLSFTI
+834 EAKVYTSLSFTTS
-846 PSEGALVGGYGIPAI
+846 PSHHLTTSP
-861 PTQPTCS
+861 
-868 VGALKGGAL
+868 
-877 VGGYGI
+877 
-883 PAIPTQP
+883 
-890 TCSVGALKGGA
+890 
-901 LKGGALVSSAPKTSA
+901 GGALVSSAPT
-916 PKTSAPKTS
+916 
-925 APGKQYNLTIG
+925 KQYNLTIG
-936 GIIDRLDILTDR
+936 GIIDRLDVVTDK
-948 QTGKPRIRVV
+948 QTGKRRIRVV
-958 DYKTGNQP
+958 DYKTGNKP
-966 SSPIK
+966 SSAIKSIEEVFDPK
-971 NIDEIFDPNNIRTK
+971 NIASK
-985 HSNYYLQ
+985 HSNYFLQ

-1004 RWNPAGHPVSPAL
+1004 EWNAANDAVSPAL
-1017 LFIKQAPA
+1017 LFIKQAA
-1025 TDYDPTLLID
+1025 TNDYDPTLCID

-1050 TKLKHT
+1050 TKLKET
-1056 LADIYSPDTPFT
+1056 VADMYSPDAAFT

>member
-11 EDIISKYGTD
+11 EDIIGKYGTD

-43 RLAGQ
+43 RIAGQ

-60 LFRQHTDLKTAD
+60 LFRQHTDLKPAD

-145 ARFFANFSDDI
+145 KRFFANFSDDI
-156 DSELKKRFLSLW
+156 ESELKKRFLSLW

-197 ANEQTLHLKYD
+197 ASEETLHLKYD

-213 GFNLLQKV
+213 GFNLIQKV
-221 ERLLFSRLMKEDKAK
+221 ERVLFSRLMKEGKAK

-243 YYMPSP
+243 YYMPTARAQQS
-249 SPLPSG
+249 
-255 GAPVGGYGIPAIP
+255 A
-268 TQPTCS
+268 S
-274 VGGYGI
+274 VPNNTASFAAYL
-280 PAIPT
+280 T
-285 QPTCSVGA
+285 
-293 LPGGYG
+293 
-299 IPAIP
+299 
-304 TQPTCSVGALPG
+304 
-316 GALVSSAPTN
+316 
-326 LNLADFPNEL
+326 DFPNEL
-336 DNTDPDIYA
+336 DNTDRDIYA

-375 HRYRAGRKT
+375 DRYKAGRKT
-384 AVVMCDESILLPLMH
+384 AVVMCDESILLPIMH

-440 TTLNPHYLKK
+440 TAFNPHYMKK
-450 LMAHPYAH
+450 LMAHPYARH
-458 HLKGVHLS
+458 LQEVHLKEVHLKGVDLS

-474 QPNSPSH
+474 QEGIAA
-481 HLTISTPHHLTT
+481 LLQ
-493 STILHHIATLIKQVG
+493 HIASLVKQVG
-508 IATKPEGD
+508 IATKQEGD
-516 PLTQESVFRMYTIL
+516 ALTQESVFRMFTIL
-530 NRLATLADSG
+530 NRLAALADSG
-540 DLLVDNTT
+540 DLVVDNTT
-548 LRRLVSQLVSTS
+548 LRRLVSQLVGAA

-585 DHLLLLSCNE
+585 DNVLLLSCNE

-606 FIPYTIRKAHH
+606 FIPYSIRKAHG
-617 LTTIDNKVAL
+617 LTTIDNKVAI

-635 LQRARDITIAYNNT
+635 LQRAGDITIAYNNS

-664 LLVESGQKINHYTL
+664 LLVESGQKIDHYSL
-678 TAKNHPTPLMPK
+678 TAKNQPTPLMPK
-690 PIQKDE
+690 AIEKDE
-696 ATLSKLQQITR
+696 TALSKLEEMSR
-707 LSPSAL
+707 LSPSAI
-713 NTYIRCPLAFY
+713 NTYIRCKLAFY
-724 YQYIAHIQEPH
+724 YQYIAHIKEPDS
-735 PDPETIDNR
+735 DPETIDNR
-744 LFGNIF
+744 MFGNIF

-758 KDITDR
+758 KDITDH
-764 SPLIEKAHIQ
+764 SPVIEKAHIQ
-774 AYLSNRTLL
+774 AYLSNRKLL
-783 ANVVDRAFQA
+783 ASVVDRAF
-793 EQCTPNNGLQIINR
+793 EEEECKTNNGLQIINR
-807 EVIIQYITK
+807 EVIIEYITK

-834 EAKVYTTLSFTI
+834 EAKVYTQLSFTI
-846 PSEGALVGGYGIPAI
+846 PS
-861 PTQPTCS
+861 
-868 VGALKGGAL
+868 
-877 VGGYGI
+877 
-883 PAIPTQP
+883 
-890 TCSVGALKGGA
+890 GGA
-901 LKGGALVSSAPKTSA
+901 LKGGALVSSAPT
-916 PKTSAPKTS
+916 
-925 APGKQYNLTIG
+925 KQYNLTIG
-936 GIIDRLDILTDR
+936 GIIDRLDAVTDK
-948 QTGKPRIRVV
+948 QTGKRRIRVV
-958 DYKTGNQP
+958 DYKTGNKP
-966 SSPIK
+966 SSAIKSIEEVFDPK
-971 NIDEIFDPNNIRTK
+971 NIASK
-985 HSNYYLQ
+985 HSNYFLQ
-992 AILYSLIVSRSK
+992 AILYSLIVSGSK
-1004 RWNPAGHPVSPAL
+1004 EWNAANDAVSPAL
-1017 LFIKQAPA
+1017 LFIKQAA
-1025 TDYDPTLLID
+1025 TNDYDPTLCID

-1050 TKLKHT
+1050 TKLKET
-1056 LADIYSPDTPFT
+1056 VADMYSPNAAFT

>member
-197 ANEQTLHLKYD
+197 VSEQTLQMKYD

-221 ERLLFSRLMKEDKAK
+221 ERVLFSRLMKEGKAK

-249 SPLPSG
+249 SQHLTTSPS
-255 GAPVGGYGIPAIP
+255 
-268 TQPTCS
+268 QH
-274 VGGYGI
+274 
-280 PAIPT
+280 
-285 QPTCSVGA
+285 
-293 LPGGYG
+293 
-299 IPAIP
+299 
-304 TQPTCSVGALPG
+304 
-316 GALVSSAPTN
+316 
-326 LNLADFPNEL
+326 LNISDFPNEL
-336 DNTDPDIYA
+336 DNTDRDIYA

-375 HRYRAGRKT
+375 DRYKAGRKT
-384 AVVMCDESILLPLMH
+384 AVVMCNESILLPLMH

-440 TTLNPHYLKK
+440 TALNPHYLKK

-458 HLKGVHLS
+458 HL
-466 QVHQEEVH
+466 
-474 QPNSPSH
+474 
-481 HLTISTPHHLTT
+481 TISPPHHLNT
-493 STILHHIATLIKQVG
+493 STPQHLNTSPILHHIATLIKQVG

-516 PLTQESVFRMYTIL
+516 ALTQESVFRMFTIL
-530 NRLATLADSG
+530 NRLAALADSG

-548 LRRLVSQLVSTS
+548 LRRLVSQLVSSS

-585 DHLLLLSCNE
+585 DNVLLLSCNE

-635 LQRARDITIAYNNT
+635 LQRAGDITIAYNNS

-664 LLVESGQKINHYTL
+664 LLVESGQQIDHYSL
-678 TAKNHPTPLMPK
+678 TAKNQPTPLMPK
-690 PIQKDE
+690 PIEKDE
-696 ATLSKLQQITR
+696 TALGKLEQMSR
-707 LSPSAL
+707 LSPSAI
-713 NTYIRCPLAFY
+713 NTYIRCKLAFY
-724 YQYIAHIQEPH
+724 YQYIAHIKEPDS
-735 PDPETIDNR
+735 DPETIDNR

-764 SPLIEKAHIQ
+764 SPLVEKAHIQ

-793 EQCTPNNGLQIINR
+793 EQCTANNGLQIINR

-834 EAKVYTTLSFTI
+834 EAKVYTQLSFTTP
-846 PSEGALVGGYGIPAI
+846 PSHHLTTSP
-861 PTQPTCS
+861 
-868 VGALKGGAL
+868 
-877 VGGYGI
+877 
-883 PAIPTQP
+883 
-890 TCSVGALKGGA
+890 
-901 LKGGALVSSAPKTSA
+901 GGALVSSAPT
-916 PKTSAPKTS
+916 
-925 APGKQYNLTIG
+925 KQYNLTIG
-936 GIIDRLDILTDR
+936 GIIDRLDAVTDK

-958 DYKTGNQP
+958 DYKTGNKP

-971 NIDEIFDPNNIRTK
+971 NIDEIFDPKNIASK

-1004 RWNPAGHPVSPAL
+1004 RWNPANHPVSPAL

-1025 TDYDPTLLID
+1025 NHYDPTLHID

>member
-11 EDIISKYGTD
+11 EDIIGKYGTD

-43 RLAGQ
+43 RIAGQ

-60 LFRQHTDLKTAD
+60 LFRQHTDLKPAD

-197 ANEQTLHLKYD
+197 VSEETLQMKYD

-221 ERLLFSRLMKEDKAK
+221 ERVLFSRLMKEGKAK

-249 SPLPSG
+249 SQHLTTSPS
-255 GAPVGGYGIPAIP
+255 
-268 TQPTCS
+268 QHLS
-274 VGGYGI
+274 
-280 PAIPT
+280 
-285 QPTCSVGA
+285 
-293 LPGGYG
+293 
-299 IPAIP
+299 
-304 TQPTCSVGALPG
+304 G

-326 LNLADFPNEL
+326 LNLSDFPNEL

-351 RIRFISSPTENAQAR
+351 HIRFISSPTENAQAR

-375 HRYRAGRKT
+375 DRYKAGRKT

-440 TTLNPHYLKK
+440 TAFNPHYLKK

-458 HLKGVHLS
+458 HL
-466 QVHQEEVH
+466 
-474 QPNSPSH
+474 
-481 HLTISTPHHLTT
+481 TISPPQHLNT
-493 STILHHIATLIKQVG
+493 STPQHLNISPILHHIATLVKQVG

-516 PLTQESVFRMYTIL
+516 ALTQESVFRMYTIL
-530 NRLATLADSG
+530 NRLTTLADSG

-548 LRRLVSQLVSTS
+548 LRRLVSQLVSSS

-595 GNMPKGVNDSS
+595 GNMPKGINDSS

-617 LTTIDNKVAL
+617 LTTIDNKVAI

-635 LQRARDITIAYNNT
+635 LQRAGDITIAYNNS

-664 LLVESGQKINHYTL
+664 LLVESGQQIDHYSL
-678 TAKNHPTPLMPK
+678 TAKNQPTPLMPK
-690 PIQKDE
+690 PIEKDE
-696 ATLSKLQQITR
+696 TALSKLQEMSR
-707 LSPSAL
+707 LSPSAI
-713 NTYIRCPLAFY
+713 NTYIRCKLAFY
-724 YQYIAHIQEPH
+724 YQYIAHIKEPDS
-735 PDPETIDNR
+735 DPETIDNR

-793 EQCTPNNGLQIINR
+793 EQCTANNGLQIINR

-834 EAKVYTTLSFTI
+834 EAKVYTSLSFTI

-877 VGGYGI
+877 V
-883 PAIPTQP
+883 
-890 TCSVGALKGGA
+890 
-901 LKGGALVSSAPKTSA
+901 SSAPT
-916 PKTSAPKTS
+916 
-925 APGKQYNLTIG
+925 KQYNLTIG

-971 NIDEIFDPNNIRTK
+971 NIEEIFDPNNIRSK

-992 AILYSLIVSRSK
+992 AILYSLIVSRSE

-1025 TDYDPTLLID
+1025 NHYDPTLLID

>member
-43 RLAGQ
+43 RIAGQ

-60 LFRQHTDLKTAD
+60 LFRQHTDLKPAD

-145 ARFFANFSDDI
+145 KRFFANFSDDI
-156 DSELKKRFLSLW
+156 ESELKKRFLSLW

-197 ANEQTLHLKYD
+197 ASEETLHLKYD

-213 GFNLLQKV
+213 GFNLIQKV
-221 ERLLFSRLMKEDKAK
+221 ERVLFSRLMKEGKAK

-243 YYMPSP
+243 YYMPTARAQQS
-249 SPLPSG
+249 
-255 GAPVGGYGIPAIP
+255 A
-268 TQPTCS
+268 S
-274 VGGYGI
+274 VPNNTASFAAYL
-280 PAIPT
+280 T
-285 QPTCSVGA
+285 
-293 LPGGYG
+293 
-299 IPAIP
+299 
-304 TQPTCSVGALPG
+304 
-316 GALVSSAPTN
+316 
-326 LNLADFPNEL
+326 DFPNEL
-336 DNTDPDIYA
+336 DNTDRDIYA

-375 HRYRAGRKT
+375 DRYKAGRKT
-384 AVVMCDESILLPLMH
+384 AVVMCDESILLPIMH

-440 TTLNPHYLKK
+440 TAFNPHYLKK
-450 LMAHPYAH
+450 LMAHPYARH
-458 HLKGVHLS
+458 LQEVHLKGVHLS
-466 QVHQEEVH
+466 QVHQKEVH
-474 QPNSPSH
+474 QEGIHQKEEQQTIGDNSGCMGMAGMPY
-481 HLTISTPHHLTT
+481 PPT
-493 STILHHIATLIKQVG
+493 SAALLHHIATLVKQVG
-508 IATKPEGD
+508 IATKQEGD
-516 PLTQESVFRMYTIL
+516 ALTQESVFRMFTIL
-530 NRLATLADSG
+530 NRLAALADSG

-548 LRRLVSQLVSTS
+548 LRRLVSQLVGAA
-560 SIPFHGEPVVGVQ
+560 SIPFHGEPVIGVQ

-585 DHLLLLSCNE
+585 DNVLLLSCNE

-606 FIPYTIRKAHH
+606 FIPYSIRKAHG
-617 LTTIDNKVAL
+617 LTTIDNKVAI

-635 LQRARDITIAYNNT
+635 LQRAGDITIAYNNS

-664 LLVESGQKINHYTL
+664 LLVESGQKIDHYSL
-678 TAKNHPTPLMPK
+678 TAKNQPTPLMPK
-690 PIQKDE
+690 AIEKDE
-696 ATLSKLQQITR
+696 TALSKLEEMSR
-707 LSPSAL
+707 LSPSAI
-713 NTYIRCPLAFY
+713 NTYIRCKLAFY
-724 YQYIAHIQEPH
+724 YQYIAHIKEPDS
-735 PDPETIDNR
+735 DPETIDNR
-744 LFGNIF
+744 MFGNIF

-758 KDITDR
+758 KDITDH
-764 SPLIEKAHIQ
+764 SPVIEKAHIQ
-774 AYLSNRTLL
+774 AYLSNRKLL
-783 ANVVDRAFQA
+783 ASVVDRAF
-793 EQCTPNNGLQIINR
+793 EEEECKTNNGLQIINR
-807 EVIIQYITK
+807 EVIIEYITK
-816 LLKIDQQLCPFSI
+816 LLKIDQQLCPFNI

-834 EAKVYTTLSFTI
+834 EAKVYTSLSFTTS
-846 PSEGALVGGYGIPAI
+846 PSHHLTTSPGG
-861 PTQPTCS
+861 T
-868 VGALKGGAL
+868 
-877 VGGYGI
+877 
-883 PAIPTQP
+883 
-890 TCSVGALKGGA
+890 
-901 LKGGALVSSAPKTSA
+901 LVSSAPT
-916 PKTSAPKTS
+916 
-925 APGKQYNLTIG
+925 KQYNLTIG
-936 GIIDRLDILTDR
+936 GIIDRLDAVIDK
-948 QTGKPRIRVV
+948 QTGKRRIRVV
-958 DYKTGNQP
+958 DYKTGNKP
-966 SSPIK
+966 SSAIKSIEEVFDPK
-971 NIDEIFDPNNIRTK
+971 NIASK
-985 HSNYYLQ
+985 HSNYFLQ

-1004 RWNPAGHPVSPAL
+1004 EWNAANDPVSPAL
-1017 LFIKQAPA
+1017 LFIKQAA
-1025 TDYDPTLLID
+1025 TNDYDPTLCID

-1050 TKLKHT
+1050 TKLKET
-1056 LADIYSPDTPFT
+1056 VADMYSPNVPFT

>member
-11 EDIISKYGTD
+11 EDIIGKYGTD

-31 KRAALFLNEHLA
+31 KRTALFLNEHLA
-43 RLAGQ
+43 RIAGQ

-60 LFRQHTDLKTAD
+60 LFRQHTDLKPAD

-82 SFTKCTGIDETL
+82 SFTKCTGINETL

-145 ARFFANFSDDI
+145 KRFFANFSDDI
-156 DSELKKRFLSLW
+156 ESELKKRFLSLW

-197 ANEQTLHLKYD
+197 ASEETLHLKYD

-213 GFNLLQKV
+213 GFNLIQKV
-221 ERLLFSRLMKEDKAK
+221 ERVLFSRLMKEGKAK

-243 YYMPSP
+243 YYMPTARAQQS
-249 SPLPSG
+249 
-255 GAPVGGYGIPAIP
+255 A
-268 TQPTCS
+268 S
-274 VGGYGI
+274 V
-280 PAIPT
+280 PNNT
-285 QPTCSVGA
+285 
-293 LPGGYG
+293 
-299 IPAIP
+299 
-304 TQPTCSVGALPG
+304 
-316 GALVSSAPTN
+316 VSFAAYLT
-326 LNLADFPNEL
+326 DFPNEL
-336 DNTDPDIYA
+336 DNTDRDIYA

-351 RIRFISSPTENAQAR
+351 HIRFISSPTENAQAR

-375 HRYRAGRKT
+375 DRYKAGRKT
-384 AVVMCDESILLPLMH
+384 AVVMCDESILLPIMH

-440 TTLNPHYLKK
+440 TAFNPHYLKK
-450 LMAHPYAH
+450 LMAHPYARH
-458 HLKGVHLS
+458 LQEVHLKEMNDVHLKGVHLKGVHLS
-466 QVHQEEVH
+466 QVHQKEE
-474 QPNSPSH
+474 QQTIGDNSGCMGMAGMPY
-481 HLTISTPHHLTT
+481 PPT
-493 STILHHIATLIKQVG
+493 SAALLHHIATLVKQVG
-508 IATKPEGD
+508 IATKQEGD
-516 PLTQESVFRMYTIL
+516 ALTQESVFRMFTIL
-530 NRLATLADSG
+530 NRLAALADSG

-548 LRRLVSQLVSTS
+548 LRRLVSQLVGAA

-585 DHLLLLSCNE
+585 DNVLLLSCNE

-606 FIPYTIRKAHH
+606 FIPYSIRKAHG
-617 LTTIDNKVAL
+617 LTTIDNKVAI

-635 LQRARDITIAYNNT
+635 LQRAGDITIAYNNS

-664 LLVESGQKINHYTL
+664 LLVESGQKIDHYSL
-678 TAKNHPTPLMPK
+678 TAKNQPTPLMPK
-690 PIQKDE
+690 AIEKDE
-696 ATLSKLQQITR
+696 AALSKLEEMSR
-707 LSPSAL
+707 LSPSAI
-713 NTYIRCPLAFY
+713 NTYIRCKLAFY
-724 YQYIAHIQEPH
+724 YQYIAHIKEPDS
-735 PDPETIDNR
+735 DPETIDNR
-744 LFGNIF
+744 MFGNIF

-758 KDITDR
+758 KDITDH
-764 SPLIEKAHIQ
+764 SPVIEKAHIQ
-774 AYLSNRTLL
+774 AYLSNRKLL
-783 ANVVDRAFQA
+783 ASVVDRAF
-793 EQCTPNNGLQIINR
+793 EEEECKTNNGLQIINR
-807 EVIIQYITK
+807 EVIIEYITK

-834 EAKVYTTLSFTI
+834 EAKVYTQLSFTI
-846 PSEGALVGGYGIPAI
+846 PSGGALKE
-861 PTQPTCS
+861 
-868 VGALKGGAL
+868 GALKGGAL
-877 VGGYGI
+877 
-883 PAIPTQP
+883 
-890 TCSVGALKGGA
+890 KEGA
-901 LKGGALVSSAPKTSA
+901 LKGGALVSSAPT
-916 PKTSAPKTS
+916 
-925 APGKQYNLTIG
+925 KQYNLTIG
-936 GIIDRLDILTDR
+936 GIIDRLDAVTDK
-948 QTGKPRIRVV
+948 QTGKRRIRVV
-958 DYKTGNQP
+958 DYKTGNKP
-966 SSPIK
+966 SSAIKSIEEVFDPK
-971 NIDEIFDPNNIRTK
+971 NIASK
-985 HSNYYLQ
+985 HSNYFLQ
-992 AILYSLIVSRSK
+992 AILYSLIVSGSK
-1004 RWNPAGHPVSPAL
+1004 EWNAANDAVSPAL
-1017 LFIKQAPA
+1017 LFIKQAA
-1025 TDYDPTLLID
+1025 TNDYDPTLCID

-1050 TKLKHT
+1050 TKLKET
-1056 LADIYSPDTPFT
+1056 VADMYSPDVAFT

>member
-11 EDIISKYGTD
+11 EDIIGKYGTD

-43 RLAGQ
+43 RIAGQ

-60 LFRQHTDLKTAD
+60 LFRQHTDLKPAD

-145 ARFFANFSDDI
+145 KRFFANFSDDI

-197 ANEQTLHLKYD
+197 ASEETLHLKYD

-213 GFNLLQKV
+213 GFNLIQKV
-221 ERLLFSRLMKEDKAK
+221 ERVLFSRLMKEGKAK

-243 YYMPSP
+243 YYMPTARAQQS
-249 SPLPSG
+249 
-255 GAPVGGYGIPAIP
+255 A
-268 TQPTCS
+268 S
-274 VGGYGI
+274 VPNNTASFAAYL
-280 PAIPT
+280 T
-285 QPTCSVGA
+285 
-293 LPGGYG
+293 
-299 IPAIP
+299 
-304 TQPTCSVGALPG
+304 
-316 GALVSSAPTN
+316 
-326 LNLADFPNEL
+326 DFPNEL
-336 DNTDPDIYA
+336 DNTDRDIYA

-375 HRYRAGRKT
+375 DRYKAGRKT
-384 AVVMCDESILLPLMH
+384 AVVMCDESILLPIMH

-440 TTLNPHYLKK
+440 TAFNPHYLKK
-450 LMAHPYAH
+450 LMAHPYARH
-458 HLKGVHLS
+458 LQEVHLKEMNDVHLKGVHLKGVHLS
-466 QVHQEEVH
+466 QVHQEKEMH
-474 QPNSPSH
+474 QEGIAA
-481 HLTISTPHHLTT
+481 L
-493 STILHHIATLIKQVG
+493 LHHIATLVKQVG
-508 IATKPEGD
+508 IATKQEGD
-516 PLTQESVFRMYTIL
+516 ALTQESVFRMFTIL
-530 NRLATLADSG
+530 NRLAALADSG

-548 LRRLVSQLVSTS
+548 LRRLVSQLVGAA

-585 DHLLLLSCNE
+585 DNVLLLSCNE

-606 FIPYTIRKAHH
+606 FIPYSIRKAHG
-617 LTTIDNKVAL
+617 LTTIDNKVAI

-635 LQRARDITIAYNNT
+635 LQRAGDITIAYNNS

-664 LLVESGQKINHYTL
+664 LLVESGQKIDHYSL
-678 TAKNHPTPLMPK
+678 TAKNQPSPLMPK
-690 PIQKDE
+690 AIEKDE
-696 ATLSKLQQITR
+696 AAIGKLEEMSK
-707 LSPSAL
+707 LSPSAI
-713 NTYIRCPLAFY
+713 NTYIRCKLAYY
-724 YQYIAHIQEPH
+724 YQYIAHIKEPDS
-735 PDPETIDNR
+735 DPETIDNR
-744 LFGNIF
+744 MFGNIF

-758 KDITDR
+758 KDITDH
-764 SPLIEKAHIQ
+764 SPVIEKAHIQ
-774 AYLSNRTLL
+774 AYLSNRKLL
-783 ANVVDRAFQA
+783 ASVVDRAF
-793 EQCTPNNGLQIINR
+793 EEEECKTNNGLQIINR
-807 EVIIQYITK
+807 EVIIEYITK

-834 EAKVYTTLSFTI
+834 EAKVYTQLSFTI
-846 PSEGALVGGYGIPAI
+846 PS
-861 PTQPTCS
+861 
-868 VGALKGGAL
+868 
-877 VGGYGI
+877 
-883 PAIPTQP
+883 
-890 TCSVGALKGGA
+890 GGA
-901 LKGGALVSSAPKTSA
+901 LKGGALVSSAPDKH
-916 PKTSAPKTS
+916 
-925 APGKQYNLTIG
+925 YNLTIG
-936 GIIDRLDILTDR
+936 GIIDRLDAVTDK
-948 QTGKPRIRVV
+948 QTGKRRIRVV
-958 DYKTGNQP
+958 DYKTGNKP
-966 SSPIK
+966 SSAIKSIEEVFDPK
-971 NIDEIFDPNNIRTK
+971 NIASK
-985 HSNYYLQ
+985 HSNYFLQ

-1004 RWNPAGHPVSPAL
+1004 EWNAANDAVSPAL
-1017 LFIKQAPA
+1017 LFIKQAA
-1025 TDYDPTLLID
+1025 TNDYDPTLCID
-1035 KHPISDVTVYEEEFL
+1035 KHPISDVTVYEEDFL
-1050 TKLKHT
+1050 TKLKET
-1056 LADIYSPDTPFT
+1056 VADMYSPDAAFT

>member
-11 EDIISKYGTD
+11 EDIIGKYGTD

-43 RLAGQ
+43 RIAGQ

-60 LFRQHTDLKTAD
+60 LFRQHTDLKPAD

-145 ARFFANFSDDI
+145 KRFFANFSDDI
-156 DSELKKRFLSLW
+156 ESELKKRFLSLW

-197 ANEQTLHLKYD
+197 ASEETLHLKYD

-213 GFNLLQKV
+213 GFNLIQKV
-221 ERLLFSRLMKEDKAK
+221 ERVLFSRLMKEGKAK

-243 YYMPSP
+243 YYMPTARAQQS
-249 SPLPSG
+249 
-255 GAPVGGYGIPAIP
+255 A
-268 TQPTCS
+268 S
-274 VGGYGI
+274 VPNNTASFAAYL
-280 PAIPT
+280 T
-285 QPTCSVGA
+285 
-293 LPGGYG
+293 
-299 IPAIP
+299 
-304 TQPTCSVGALPG
+304 
-316 GALVSSAPTN
+316 
-326 LNLADFPNEL
+326 DFPNEL
-336 DNTDPDIYA
+336 DNTDRDIYA

-375 HRYRAGRKT
+375 DRYKAGRKT
-384 AVVMCDESILLPLMH
+384 AVVMCDESILLPIMH

-440 TTLNPHYLKK
+440 TAFNPHYMKK
-450 LMAHPYAH
+450 LMAHPYARH
-458 HLKGVHLS
+458 LQEVHLKEMHLKGVHLS
-466 QVHQEEVH
+466 QVHQEKEVH
-474 QPNSPSH
+474 QEGIAA
-481 HLTISTPHHLTT
+481 LLQ
-493 STILHHIATLIKQVG
+493 HIASLVKQVG
-508 IATKPEGD
+508 IATKQEGD
-516 PLTQESVFRMYTIL
+516 ALTQESVFRMFTIL
-530 NRLATLADSG
+530 NRLAALADSG
-540 DLLVDNTT
+540 DLVVDNTT
-548 LRRLVSQLVSTS
+548 LRRLVSQLVGAA

-585 DHLLLLSCNE
+585 DNVLLLSCNE

-606 FIPYTIRKAHH
+606 FIPYSIRKAHG
-617 LTTIDNKVAL
+617 LTTIDNKVAI

-635 LQRARDITIAYNNT
+635 LQRAGDITIAYNNS

-664 LLVESGQKINHYTL
+664 LLVESGQKIDHYSL
-678 TAKNHPTPLMPK
+678 TAKNQPTPLMPK
-690 PIQKDE
+690 AIEKDE
-696 ATLSKLQQITR
+696 TALSKLEEMSR
-707 LSPSAL
+707 LSPSAI
-713 NTYIRCPLAFY
+713 NTYIRCKLAFY
-724 YQYIAHIQEPH
+724 YQYIAHIKEPDS
-735 PDPETIDNR
+735 DPETIDNR
-744 LFGNIF
+744 MFGNIF

-758 KDITDR
+758 KDITDH
-764 SPLIEKAHIQ
+764 SPVIEKAHIQ
-774 AYLSNRTLL
+774 AYLSNRKLL
-783 ANVVDRAFQA
+783 ASVVDRAF
-793 EQCTPNNGLQIINR
+793 EEEECKTNNGLQIINR
-807 EVIIQYITK
+807 EVIIEYITK

-834 EAKVYTTLSFTI
+834 EAKVYTQLSFTI
-846 PSEGALVGGYGIPAI
+846 PS
-861 PTQPTCS
+861 
-868 VGALKGGAL
+868 
-877 VGGYGI
+877 
-883 PAIPTQP
+883 
-890 TCSVGALKGGA
+890 GGA
-901 LKGGALVSSAPKTSA
+901 LKGGALVSSAPT
-916 PKTSAPKTS
+916 
-925 APGKQYNLTIG
+925 KQYNLTIG
-936 GIIDRLDILTDR
+936 GIIDRLDAVTDK
-948 QTGKPRIRVV
+948 QTGKRRIRVV
-958 DYKTGNQP
+958 DYKTGNKP
-966 SSPIK
+966 SSAIKSIEEVFDPK
-971 NIDEIFDPNNIRTK
+971 NIASK
-985 HSNYYLQ
+985 HSNYFLQ
-992 AILYSLIVSRSK
+992 AILYSLIVSGSK
-1004 RWNPAGHPVSPAL
+1004 EWNAANDAVSPAL
-1017 LFIKQAPA
+1017 LFIKQAA
-1025 TDYDPTLLID
+1025 TNDYDPTLCID

-1050 TKLKHT
+1050 TKLKET
-1056 LADIYSPDTPFT
+1056 VADMYSPNAAFT

>member
-1 MNKTF
+1 MF
-6 LEYVA
+6 
-11 EDIISKYGTD
+11 
-21 LSRIAVVFPN
+21 
-31 KRAALFLNEHLA
+31 
-43 RLAGQ
+43 
-48 PVWSPAYITISD
+48 
-60 LFRQHTDLKTAD
+60 
-72 PIKLICDIHK
+72 
-82 SFTKCTGIDETL
+82 
-94 DHFYGWGQLLLAD
+94 
-107 FDDIDKNMAD
+107 
-117 ADSIFCNLKDIHE
+117 
-130 LDDISYLDDEQKEML
+130 
-145 ARFFANFSDDI
+145 
-156 DSELKKRFLSLW
+156 
-168 SHFGDIYHD
+168 
-177 YNRRL
+177 
-182 TEQGIGYEGAIYRKV
+182 
-197 ANEQTLHLKYD
+197 
-208 KYLFV
+208 
-213 GFNLLQKV
+213 
-221 ERLLFSRLMKEDKAK
+221 
-236 FYWDFDE
+236 
-243 YYMPSP
+243 
-249 SPLPSG
+249 
-255 GAPVGGYGIPAIP
+255 
-268 TQPTCS
+268 
-274 VGGYGI
+274 
-280 PAIPT
+280 
-285 QPTCSVGA
+285 
-293 LPGGYG
+293 
-299 IPAIP
+299 
-304 TQPTCSVGALPG
+304 
-316 GALVSSAPTN
+316 
-326 LNLADFPNEL
+326 
-336 DNTDPDIYA
+336 
-345 NMRRPK
+345 
-351 RIRFISSPTENAQAR
+351 
-366 FASNWLLEN
+366 
-375 HRYRAGRKT
+375 
-384 AVVMCDESILLPLMH
+384 
-399 SLPPEAD
+399 
-406 KVNITSGFPLA
+406 
-417 MTPVA
+417 
-422 SLVMLLFDLYTL
+422 
-434 GLRKKG
+434 
-440 TTLNPHYLKK
+440 
-450 LMAHPYAH
+450 
-458 HLKGVHLS
+458 
-466 QVHQEEVH
+466 
-474 QPNSPSH
+474 
-481 HLTISTPHHLTT
+481 
-493 STILHHIATLIKQVG
+493 
-508 IATKPEGD
+508 
-516 PLTQESVFRMYTIL
+516 TIL

-548 LRRLVSQLVSTS
+548 LRRLVSQLVSSS

-585 DHLLLLSCNE
+585 DNVLLLSCNE
-595 GNMPKGVNDSS
+595 GNMPKGINDSS
-606 FIPYTIRKAHH
+606 FIPYTIRKAHG
-617 LTTIDNKVAL
+617 LTTIDNKVAI

-635 LQRARDITIAYNNT
+635 LQRARDITIAYNNS

-664 LLVESGQKINHYTL
+664 LLVESGQKINHYSL

-696 ATLSKLQQITR
+696 TTLSKLQQISR

-834 EAKVYTTLSFTI
+834 EAKVYTSLSFTI
-846 PSEGALVGGYGIPAI
+846 PSE
-861 PTQPTCS
+861 
-868 VGALKGGAL
+868 GAL

-901 LKGGALVSSAPKTSA
+901 LKGGALVSSAPRTNAPRTSA
-916 PKTSAPKTS
+916 PT
-925 APGKQYNLTIG
+925 KQYNLTIG
-936 GIIDRLDILTDR
+936 GIIDRLDILTDK

-971 NIDEIFDPNNIRTK
+971 NIDEIFDPNNIRSK
-985 HSNYYLQ
+985 HSNYFLQ

-1004 RWNPAGHPVSPAL
+1004 RWNPANHPVSPAL

-1025 TDYDPTLLID
+1025 NHYDPTLLID

>member
-43 RLAGQ
+43 RIAGQ

-60 LFRQHTDLKTAD
+60 LFRQHTDLKPAD

-197 ANEQTLHLKYD
+197 ASEQTLHLKYD

-249 SPLPSG
+249 SQHLTTSPSPLPSG
-255 GAPVGGYGIPAIP
+255 GALVSSAPRTSAP
-268 TQPTCS
+268 TNLTTSPS
-274 VGGYGI
+274 HHL
-280 PAIPT
+280 
-285 QPTCSVGA
+285 S
-293 LPGGYG
+293 
-299 IPAIP
+299 
-304 TQPTCSVGALPG
+304 G

-366 FASNWLLEN
+366 FAANWLLEN

-384 AVVMCDESILLPLMH
+384 AIVMCDESILLPLMH

-440 TTLNPHYLKK
+440 TAFNPHYLKK

-458 HLKGVHLS
+458 HLTT
-466 QVHQEEVH
+466 
-474 QPNSPSH
+474 SPSH
-481 HLTISTPHHLTT
+481 HLTTSPSHHLNT

-548 LRRLVSQLVSTS
+548 LRRLVSQLVSSS

-595 GNMPKGVNDSS
+595 GNMPKGINDSS

-635 LQRARDITIAYNNT
+635 LQRARDITIAYNNS

-664 LLVESGQKINHYTL
+664 LLVESGQKINHYSL
-678 TAKNHPTPLMPK
+678 TANNHPTPLMPK

-696 ATLSKLQQITR
+696 ATLSKLQQISQ

-774 AYLSNRTLL
+774 TYLSNRTLL

-834 EAKVYTTLSFTI
+834 EAKVHTSLSFTI
-846 PSEGALVGGYGIPAI
+846 PSEGTLVGGYGIPAI

-877 VGGYGI
+877 V
-883 PAIPTQP
+883 
-890 TCSVGALKGGA
+890 
-901 LKGGALVSSAPKTSA
+901 SSAPTKTHH
-916 PKTSAPKTS
+916 
-925 APGKQYNLTIG
+925 LTIG
-936 GIIDRLDILTDR
+936 GIIDRLDILTDK

-971 NIDEIFDPNNIRTK
+971 NIDEIFDPNNIRSK

-992 AILYSLIVSRSK
+992 AILYSLIVSRSE
-1004 RWNPAGHPVSPAL
+1004 RWNPANHPVSPAL

-1050 TKLKHT
+1050 TQLKHT

>member
-43 RLAGQ
+43 RIAGQ

-145 ARFFANFSDDI
+145 KRFFANFSDDI
-156 DSELKKRFLSLW
+156 ESELKKRFLSLW

-197 ANEQTLHLKYD
+197 ASEQTLHLKYD

-221 ERLLFSRLMKEDKAK
+221 ERVLFSRLMKEDKAK

-249 SPLPSG
+249 SHHLTISPPHHLTTSPSQHLTTS
-255 GAPVGGYGIPAIP
+255 PS
-268 TQPTCS
+268 QH
-274 VGGYGI
+274 
-280 PAIPT
+280 
-285 QPTCSVGA
+285 
-293 LPGGYG
+293 
-299 IPAIP
+299 
-304 TQPTCSVGALPG
+304 
-316 GALVSSAPTN
+316 
-326 LNLADFPNEL
+326 LNLSDFPNEL

-366 FASNWLLEN
+366 FAANWLLEN

-384 AVVMCDESILLPLMH
+384 AIVMCDESILLPIMH

-440 TTLNPHYLKK
+440 TAFNPHYLKK
-450 LMAHPYAH
+450 LMAHPYAR
-458 HLKGVHLS
+458 HLQEVHLNGVHSKGVHLS
-466 QVHQEEVH
+466 QVHQEGSAALL
-474 QPNSPSH
+474 Q
-481 HLTISTPHHLTT
+481 
-493 STILHHIATLIKQVG
+493 HIATLVKQVG

-560 SIPFHGEPVVGVQ
+560 SIPFHGEPVIGVQ

-585 DHLLLLSCNE
+585 DNVLLLSCNE

-606 FIPYTIRKAHH
+606 FIPYSIRKAHG
-617 LTTIDNKVAL
+617 LTTIDNKVAI

-635 LQRARDITIAYNNT
+635 LQRAGDITIAYNNS

-664 LLVESGQKINHYTL
+664 LLVESGQKIDHYSL
-678 TAKNHPTPLMPK
+678 TAKNQPTPLMPK
-690 PIQKDE
+690 AIEKDE
-696 ATLSKLQQITR
+696 TALSKLEEMSR
-707 LSPSAL
+707 LSPSAI
-713 NTYIRCPLAFY
+713 NTYIRCKLAFY
-724 YQYIAHIQEPH
+724 YQYIAHIKEPDS
-735 PDPETIDNR
+735 DPETIDNR
-744 LFGNIF
+744 MFGNIF

-758 KDITDR
+758 KDITDH
-764 SPLIEKAHIQ
+764 SPVIEKAHIQ
-774 AYLSNRTLL
+774 AYLSNRKLL
-783 ANVVDRAFQA
+783 ASVVDRAF
-793 EQCTPNNGLQIINR
+793 EEEECKTNNGLQIINR
-807 EVIIQYITK
+807 EVIIEYITK

-834 EAKVYTTLSFTI
+834 EAKVYTQLSFTI
-846 PSEGALVGGYGIPAI
+846 PS
-861 PTQPTCS
+861 
-868 VGALKGGAL
+868 
-877 VGGYGI
+877 
-883 PAIPTQP
+883 
-890 TCSVGALKGGA
+890 GGA
-901 LKGGALVSSAPKTSA
+901 LKGGALVSSAPT
-916 PKTSAPKTS
+916 
-925 APGKQYNLTIG
+925 KQYNLTIG
-936 GIIDRLDILTDR
+936 GIIDRLDAVTDK
-948 QTGKPRIRVV
+948 QTGKRRIRVV
-958 DYKTGNQP
+958 DYKTGNKP
-966 SSPIK
+966 SSAIKSIEEVFDPK
-971 NIDEIFDPNNIRTK
+971 NIASK
-985 HSNYYLQ
+985 HSNYFLQ

-1004 RWNPAGHPVSPAL
+1004 EWNAANDAVSPAL
-1017 LFIKQAPA
+1017 LFIKQAA
-1025 TDYDPTLLID
+1025 TNDYDPTLCID

-1050 TKLKHT
+1050 TKLKET
-1056 LADIYSPDTPFT
+1056 VADMYSPNAAFT